1 MKKVRYFF
9 SSFLLLV
16 LCLDIIRLPI
26 TIFSETVSATTPL
39 TIRTK
44 YIEHLKEDGQKLAIK
59 LDTSQKQLDRLDVI
73 VQIEEGVDISKG
85 LSLVVQNELELESQL
100 DEQGVPKEK
109 LPPGFVKDEDYRE
122 EDVPKEF
129 PEQEVAPTVATQ
141 DSLEAS
147 LPVYGLGYYS
157 IKIKPEPERHIEW
170 KVDEEKPERRYEE
183 ILLRLK
189 IKKPL
194 QTGQFMAVLSSD
206 YKTIL
211 TEDWKT
217 FEELVKRN
225 SIEMVTDSV
234 ALDTSQ
240 PVSEKSVAETDQ
252 PISETSEL
260 ISDNTQ
266 SNPVPEGEE
275 VIQEEQALAIQTANL
290 RLVLREHEE
299 GVLQPSKPI
308 AGAEFIITSVENPE
322 ISYNGRTDEQGIL
335 DWKDLPLGEY
345 QISQLSTAQGYEV
358 EKQLSVI
365 QLQEGDEEK
374 VIHVTNVKKNELEGQ
389 VGSMLRSARTRRAV
403 TETTTDRTTTI
414 INNPNGTTTTVTRE
428 EEITKDIFDPIR
440 IEIPGVTRH
449 FRQGGDL
456 RKKEI
461 QVTSTGEKKIIWEYI
476 TTVTGA
482 NDRYIKQIANTFMVP
497 VDSGLGAPK
506 ITSIIHNQGQTI
518 GNPETSRYSDSG
530 RFDSV
535 TNQLPI
541 QDGTYVYTI
550 ETPILLPS
558 ENYTL
563 DYYSDVKVQAPE
575 RSRLTQNGQTIVLTR
590 EEERNIK
597 SAGSL
602 TLPSDQTTS
611 PYDTPKLSDTIRVN
625 GRYRESNNQVIEWY
639 TSRLNTTDSV
649 QTYTFDV
656 AEDRASQSAHSK
668 TVYIYSPADN
678 GNYSLTST
686 RVVDKAQ
693 NQITVDNVPAGG
705 IAVVETITNVTN
717 EKANHTITGAS
728 LEALKGDI
736 TIEKKWAQGTEK
748 TAVTYSITGGSYQN
762 HKVTM
767 QANQSQVVISNV
779 EKFSGTGSTAT
790 KKRVYYEVTEEVPSG
805 YMLST
810 AQMDWEKLHYVFTNK
825 KDNSRPVPP
834 SPSGS
839 CESYGVTSVEPVNIN
854 WLTWQR
860 NGQRWGGFHGSLK
873 FYFKLPAFAR
883 EGDSFTIELPKE
895 LKLDHLA
902 NPSVEW
908 TPVYKSGTNVILA
921 RTYHVEDRKLKFVL
935 TSAAYSVSEYSGW
948 FQIGSDGSQNLVQIN
963 NDTNIR
969 GTYLT
974 GVRPVVPEWYSFD
987 LENPINTQ
995 SNIVNKK
1002 LKYKTSYK
1010 GGNFDCSHTVTGDGT
1025 LNATENG
1032 SHGLQGSLRQ
1042 FSSVHKQAINQT
1054 ADSVT
1059 WELVYNGERND
1070 ITGGVG
1076 YDSRKIWDR
1085 IHENSSLYDGNVHT
1099 SIPRNIEVFVA
1110 DGNPAA
1116 SYTESE
1122 MVRLSLL
1129 TTSRSGDQTTYHYGI
1144 NGANMGLAILLKRES
1159 WYDAQFNYRS
1169 NYTLEFYHEG
1179 AGWGRKTIVARIK
1192 QRKNG
1197 NTTLRNA
1204 VSLNWNSVVLGGG
1217 KSPNNFF
1224 VAGDTVASGGAY
1236 PTDWYGFQLKKVDQQ
1251 KRPLEGAVFTLY
1263 DSQQRPYQTIRSNGQ
1278 GILEFTNILGGEYT
1292 FKEVEAPAGYTLDTT
1307 VHRLIIRNSENITID
1322 GKSYTAQA
1330 PFEIINKKDAKLS
1343 LKLKKKDLANTPLK
1357 GAVFRLRKTD
1367 GGQPYDET
1375 LGDAFESD
1383 EFLFNE
1389 LTVGNYTLE
1398 EVRAPTGY
1406 RGMGQINLTVYEEN
1420 GTLKLRKQADT
1431 ANSQTSTPQLTN
1443 GVVTLDIYNQPL
1455 ELTFT
1460 KQNTQGQPLEN
1471 AIFELRRIHPTGFT
1485 VVRTNLFSKANGQFV
1500 LKGLLPNTTYEL
1512 WETRAPDG
1520 YAKPTQAVVQFTVNE
1535 DGTARFTRGSSTIV
1549 NSPPKFKVKIVKID
1563 AETGQTITEGVNDTA
1578 PRFTVTNATGETLNS
1593 QIANLQNG
1601 MYTFTNGSGTNS
1613 GFEAGTYYL
1622 KEIRAPQG
1630 YTRLTNLI
1638 PFTIHSDGRVTV
1650 SEEFADGIATSATS
1664 PDTVQINVKNDRLKT
1679 LRISKRIK
1687 GLESLAGLI
1696 TGNMTFTL
1704 SKDNDTSF
1712 QPVTV
1717 TQAANTDFVFNNLT
1731 YGSYTLVETAPP
1743 AGYMVEP
1750 IVYKVAVSRA
1760 GVSLYRTSDQVTPSR
1775 VERASLITSPDL
1787 SNIQSGPESNAID
1800 GSDTTSVTYQ
1810 NFNGQGNNIP
1820 VGAYLGVDLQSVKRV
1835 RNVFYLQGNQS
1846 NVTDRMNRYTV
1857 EYSIDGET
1865 YYPIASS
1872 ATAERFEQSTDLL
1885 ARYIRVRNEEQV
1897 VNKWYAVRELR
1908 ITAQEAE
1915 SVSLQG
1921 GQAFPIGNI
1930 QHPFIRMEKRDSET
1944 GAIIQGTATFK
1955 LYKVPED
1962 TTETTL
1968 STAINDN
1975 NLIQTFQLA
1984 NGQTGNETLLIK
1996 ELGKYAL
2003 VETQAP
2009 DGYIGLSQPVL
2020 LEATEA
2026 RQAHSDTK
2034 NKHVTRFAVL
2044 SSRDKVTVDTSSTAN
2059 DNVLK
2064 LQVKNRQK
2072 VYNLKILKRDAQNAQ
2087 QGLTATF
2094 GLFNAD
2100 GTNKIAEG
2108 QTNESDH
2115 SYTFSQLRPGTY
2127 ILKELQTPINYNP
2140 LRDFKIVIANNG
2152 QVSVLDTPTRMVEV
2166 GNTVDT
2172 TISLT
2177 IKNRT
2182 YTPISIQKVD
2192 KRSNETTLTGVRLR
2206 IQAKNGNQMPQFSN
2220 RSWHETNY
2228 QGRVIDTEKALEWN
2242 TSAAG
2247 NAVFQLPQGT
2257 YTISE
2262 LSAPAGYEQLQPFD
2276 ITVAEDGSVQL
2287 AQGTNTEQV
2296 SQGTKDGRINIKL
2309 TNVFKP
2315 KIKITKVD
2323 SREVNR
2329 KLAGARFKL
2338 FGPDENTQIG
2348 QEVTTGTNGE
2358 VTLPGLEPGTYYLQE
2373 SQPPTDYQANSLKYR
2388 IVIAD
2393 NGSAQI
2399 TNADGKIEVGA
2410 SQDQGAD
2417 KIIPI
2422 TVKNERET
2430 YDLKILKRDAQN
2442 AQQGLTA
2449 TFGLFHADGISKI
2462 TEGQTN
2468 ESDHSHTFSQLLP
2481 GTYVLKE
2488 VTPPS
2493 GYIQVDPVRL
2503 EITQAGQLRILSGDT
2518 ELLQVGASSGNTL
2531 QLTVKNDSKKTLRI
2545 SKRIKGL
2552 EDLPNLITGQMTFTL
2567 TKDNDTTAVSVVQT
2581 HAATEDFV
2589 FTNLT
2594 YGSYTLVETAPPAGY
2609 MVEPITYKVS
2619 VSRSG
2624 VSLYKVANAAPIERV
2639 AGATLIKSGDL
2650 SNIQSGQD
2658 GDAID
2663 GSDTTSV
2670 TYKNF
2675 NGQGDNIPAGAYL
2688 GVDLQGVKR
2697 VRHIHYLQG
2706 TQHNP
2711 LDRFNRFTLE
2721 YSIDGRTYFPLSTYT
2736 EHGLVDLNTDI
2747 VARYIRVR
2755 NEDRVEQKWYG
2766 VRELTVSAQEAE
2778 SVSLQGGLAFPI
2790 GNIQH
2795 PEIQIEKQD
2804 MNNRIIQQAVTFKLY
2819 KVPDD
2824 ATSQTV
2830 TSALTNQNL
2839 VQTFTLT
2846 NGQVRQT
2853 LEAKVLGRY
2862 ALVEVAPPTGYRAL
2876 AGPVLLDLQTLQQP
2890 HSGRQMKTVTRFNLV
2905 GTNDKVRI
2913 DTNTAN
2919 VLKFIVKNEP
2929 LTYHLKILKRDVNN
2943 AATGLDARFE
2953 LYNENETRPPLGQ
2966 GNTTQPGDSLTFR
2979 NLRPGT
2985 YVLKEVTAPT
2995 GYNPIQKIKLTIS
3008 LDGQIRIVEGPQDL
3022 LASQAVNANNEIELV
3037 VKNRPFTDFS
3047 IEKVSNLDPTINL
3060 AGVQLQIK
3068 AKNNGP
3074 APLFSND
3081 DWHRQQYRATI
3092 DTANKALKWWTQS
3105 NDVGNAVFKLPQGT
3119 YTISELAAPA
3129 GYELLQ
3135 PFDIIVGED
3144 GQVRLADGA
3153 PTNAEINTKDNR
3165 LNLKLT
3171 NIFKPK
3177 LKIIK
3182 VDSRNETRRLANATF
3197 KLFGGD
3203 GRTQVGSDLVTGATG
3218 EIETPALTPGT
3229 YYLQETQSP
3238 TGYQANARKYQII
3251 IDANGSARI
3260 GNADNKI
3267 EVGTSQDQGADK
3279 IIPITVKN
3287 DRTPFTVKIR
3297 KRDYDETSR
3306 GLDARFQL
3314 YRKDGEQEVLLQGL
3328 VGNTSGANSELL
3340 LPNLLPNTYVLKEI
3354 TAPAGNYEAIRPI
3367 QFTITEEGVLRIDVN
3382 DRGFASVENGGN
3394 SQELVLLIKNIKKF
3408 RLRIKKQDAT
3418 NEQTLLDGANFTLY
3432 RARDHDGG
3440 KLEAIASKVTANGLA
3455 DIDVGPGYFI
3465 LQETQAPTGYV
3476 LNDKEYIFQIN
3487 HDGTVLLRNGDNMT
3501 SLQGADTNRLV
3512 VFTMK
3517 NTRTTSQ
3524 FKLAKRSY
3532 RDSAQRLEATFE
3544 LKESGNAQ
3552 ATAVVKR
3559 TTTTGDEVLFDN
3571 LPVGKSYILKETV
3584 APDGYQKIEKE
3595 IHIDIGADGAITIQD
3610 GGDLVS
3616 LDNTDPHLIIVKNL
3630 RKGEYPKTGGIGII
3644 PYIALGGVMM
3654 LLALAV
3660 ELGKEKRWK
3669 HIRK

>member
-1 MKKVRYFF
+1 MKKVRYFL

-26 TIFSETVSATTPL
+26 TIFSESVSATTPL

-85 LSLVVQNELELESQL
+85 LSLVFQNELELESQL
-100 DEQGVPKEK
+100 DEQGFPKEK

-141 DSLEAS
+141 DPLEAP

-157 IKIKPEPERHIEW
+157 IKIKPGPERHIEW

-234 ALDTSQ
+234 ASDI
-240 PVSEKSVAETDQ
+240 EQ
-252 PISETSEL
+252 PIPETSESTSEST
-260 ISDNTQ
+260 SDNTQ

-308 AGAEFIITSVENPE
+308 AGAEFSISSVENPE

-358 EKQLSVI
+358 EKQLPVI
-365 QLQEGDEEK
+365 QLQESGAEK
-374 VIHVTNVKKNELEGQ
+374 IIHVTNAKKNGLEGRI
-389 VGSMLRSARTRRAV
+389 GSMLRSARTRRAI
-403 TETTTDRTTTI
+403 TETNTDRTTTI

-461 QVTSTGEKKIIWEYI
+461 QVTSTGEKKITWEYI

-563 DYYSDVKVQAPE
+563 DYYSDVKVQAPV
-575 RSRLTQNGQTIVLTR
+575 RSRLTQNGQTIELTR

-625 GRYRESNNQVIEWY
+625 GRYRESNNKVIEWY

-656 AEDRASQSAHSK
+656 AEDKNTQAVHSK
-668 TVYIYSPADN
+668 IVYVYEPTEG
-678 GNYSLTST
+678 GNYRLKST
-686 RVVDKAQ
+686 QTVDKTQ
-693 NQITVDNVPAGG
+693 NQITVNDVPVGG

-736 TIEKKWAQGTEK
+736 TIHKKWATGTEK
-748 TAVTYSITGGSYQN
+748 TAVTFSVNGGSYRD
-762 HKVTM
+762 HKVTL
-767 QANQSQVVISNV
+767 QANQSQVTVPNV

-790 KKRVYYEVTEEVPSG
+790 KTRIYYEVTEDVPDG
-805 YMLST
+805 YALST
-810 AQMDWEKLHYVFTNK
+810 AQMDWKNLQYVFTNK
-825 KDNSRPVPP
+825 KDTSQPITPKPP
-834 SPSGS
+834 GS
-839 CESYGVTSVEPVNIN
+839 CESYGVTHVEPVNIN
-854 WLTWQR
+854 WLIWER
-860 NGQRWGGFHGSLK
+860 NGNKWGGFHGSLK
-873 FYFKLPAFAR
+873 FYFKLPAFAK
-883 EGDSFTIELPKE
+883 EGDSFTIELPRE
-895 LKLDHLA
+895 LKLEHLA

-908 TPVYKSGTNVILA
+908 TPVYKSGTNEILA

-935 TSAAYSVSEYSGW
+935 TSAAYSVTEYSGW
-948 FQIGSDGSQNLVQIN
+948 FEIGSDQSSGLVQIN
-963 NDTNIR
+963 NDRNVAGR
-969 GTYLT
+969 KYLT
-974 GVRPVVPEWYSFD
+974 GVRPEVPVWYSFD

-1010 GGNFDCSHTVTGDGT
+1010 GGNFDCSYTVIGDGT

-1032 SHGLQGSLRQ
+1032 SGGLQGSLRQ

-1076 YDSRKIWDR
+1076 HDSRKIWDR
-1085 IHENSSLYDGNVHT
+1085 IHENSSLYDGDVHT
-1099 SIPRNIEVFVA
+1099 SIPRNIKVFVA

-1122 MVRLSLL
+1122 MVRLSLVA
-1129 TTSRSGDQTTYHYGI
+1129 TSRSGEQTTYHYGI
-1144 NGANMGLAILLKRES
+1144 NGVTNMGLAILLKRES

-1204 VSLNWNSVVLGGG
+1204 VSLNWNSVVLGGD

-1236 PTDWYGFQLKKVDQQ
+1236 PTGWYGFQLKKVDQQ

-1263 DSQQRPYQTIRSNGQ
+1263 DSQQRPYQTIRSNEQ

-1307 VHRLIIRNSENITID
+1307 VHRLNIRNSENITIN
-1322 GKSYTAQA
+1322 GKLYTAQA

-1375 LGDAFESD
+1375 LGDTFESD

-1389 LTVGNYTLE
+1389 LTAGNYTLE

-1420 GTLKLRKQADT
+1420 GTLKLRKQADA
-1431 ANSQTSTPQLTN
+1431 ANSQTSTPQLNN

-1471 AIFELRRIHPTGFT
+1471 AIFELRQIHSTGFT

-1535 DGTARFTRGSSTIV
+1535 DGAAHFTRGSSTIV

-1563 AETGQTITEGVNDTA
+1563 AETGQPITEGVNDTA
-1578 PRFTVTNATGETLNS
+1578 PRFTVTNATGDTLNG

-1601 MYTFTNGSGTNS
+1601 MYTFTNGSGANS

-1650 SEEFADGIATSATS
+1650 SEEFADGVATSATS
-1664 PDTVQINVKNDRLKT
+1664 PDTVQIKVKNDRLKT

-1687 GLESLAGLI
+1687 GLEDLPSLI
-1696 TGNMTFTL
+1696 TGQMTFTL
-1704 SKDNDTSF
+1704 SKDNDVSF

-1775 VERASLITSPDL
+1775 VEGVSLITSPDL

-1800 GSDTTSVTYQ
+1800 GSETTSVTYH
-1810 NFNGQGNNIP
+1810 NFNGQGNTIP

-1835 RNVFYLQGNQS
+1835 RNIFYLQGNQN

-1872 ATAERFEQSTDLL
+1872 ATTERFEQSTDLL

-1908 ITAQEAE
+1908 ISAQEAE

-2044 SSRDKVTVDTSSTAN
+2044 SSSDKVTVDTSSTAN

-2108 QTNESDH
+2108 QTNENDH

-2127 ILKELQTPINYNP
+2127 TLKELQTPINYNP

-2192 KRSNETTLTGVRLR
+2192 KRSNETTLIGVRLR

-2228 QGRVIDTEKALEWN
+2228 QGRVIDTEKALEWMSS
-2242 TSAAG
+2242 TAG

-2287 AQGTNTEQV
+2287 AQGTNPEQV

-2315 KIKITKVD
+2315 KIKIIKVD
-2323 SREVNR
+2323 SRDANR

-2348 QEVTTGTNGE
+2348 QEVTTSSNGE
-2358 VTLPGLEPGTYYLQE
+2358 ITLPGLEPGTYYLQE
-2373 SQPPTDYQANSLKYR
+2373 SQPPTDYQANARKYQ
-2388 IVIAD
+2388 IIIDA

-2399 TNADGKIEVGA
+2399 TNADAKIENGA

-2430 YDLKILKRDAQN
+2430 YNLKILQRDAQN
-2442 AQQGLTA
+2442 AQQGLIA
-2449 TFGLFHADGISKI
+2449 TFGLYNADGISKI

-2468 ESDHSHTFSQLLP
+2468 PSDHSYTFSQLLP

-2488 VTPPS
+2488 ERPPS

-2503 EITQAGQLRILSGDT
+2503 EITQAGQLRILSGDSS
-2518 ELLQVGASSGNTL
+2518 LLEIGASSGNTL

-2552 EDLPNLITGQMTFTL
+2552 EDLPSLITGQMTFTL
-2567 TKDNDTTAVSVVQT
+2567 TKDNDATAVSAVQT

-2624 VSLYKVANAAPIERV
+2624 VSLYKVANAAPSERV
-2639 AGATLIKSGDL
+2639 AGATLIKSLDL

-2670 TYKNF
+2670 TYQNF

-2736 EHGLVDLNTDI
+2736 TYGLVDLNTDI

-2766 VRELTVSAQEAE
+2766 VRELTVSAQATETVNAL
-2778 SVSLQGGLAFPI
+2778 SAGQYPI

-2804 MNNRIIQQAVTFKLY
+2804 MNNRTIQQAVTFKLY

-2830 TSALTNQNL
+2830 TGALTDQNL

-2846 NGQVRQT
+2846 NGQASQA
-2853 LEAKVLGRY
+2853 LQAKVLGRY

-2876 AGPVLLDLQTLQQP
+2876 AGPVLLDLQTLQRP
-2890 HSGRQMKTVTRFNLV
+2890 HSGSQMKTVSRFTLV

-2913 DTNTAN
+2913 DTTTEN
-2919 VLKFIVKNEP
+2919 VLKIFVKNEL
-2929 LTYHLKILKRDVNN
+2929 LTYNLLIKKRDLANPN
-2943 AATGLDARFE
+2943 TGLDARFE

-2966 GNTTQPGDSLTFR
+2966 GHTTETGNSLTFR
-2979 NLRPGT
+2979 NLQLGT

-3022 LASQAVNANNEIELV
+3022 LESQAVNANNEIELV

-3047 IEKVSNLDPTINL
+3047 IEKVSNLTPTINL

-3074 APLFSND
+3074 APLFSDD
-3081 DWHRQQYRATI
+3081 DWHRQRYQATI
-3092 DTANKALKWWTQS
+3092 DTADKSLTWWTQS

-3119 YTISELAAPA
+3119 YTISELVAPA
-3129 GYELLQ
+3129 GYERLQ
-3135 PFDIIVGED
+3135 AFDITVAED
-3144 GQVRLADGA
+3144 GSIQFGQGTNTEQVSQGQKDGR
-3153 PTNAEINTKDNR
+3153 INI
-3165 LNLKLT
+3165 KLT
-3171 NIFKPK
+3171 NVFKPK
-3177 LKIIK
+3177 IKITK
-3182 VDSRNETRRLANATF
+3182 VDSRDVNRKLAGARF
-3197 KLFGGD
+3197 KLFGPNEN
-3203 GRTQVGSDLVTGATG
+3203 TQIGQEVTTDSNG
-3218 EIETPALTPGT
+3218 EITLPGLEPGT
-3229 YYLQETQSP
+3229 YYLQESQPP

-3251 IDANGSARI
+3251 IDANGLARI

-3367 QFTITEEGVLRIDVN
+3367 QFTITEEGALRIDVN
-3382 DRGFASVENGGN
+3382 DRGFASVETSGN
-3394 SQELVLLIKNIKKF
+3394 TQELILLIKNIKKF

-3432 RARDHDGG
+3432 RARDHNGG

-3476 LNDKEYIFQIN
+3476 LNGKEYIFQIN
-3487 HDGTVLLRNGDNMT
+3487 HDGTVLLRNGDDMT
-3501 SLQGADTNRLV
+3501 SLQRADNDRVV

-3517 NTRTTSQ
+3517 NRRKTGQ
-3524 FKLAKRSY
+3524 FKLAKRAYS
-3532 RDSAQRLEATFE
+3532 DSDSRLAAVFE
-3544 LKESGNAQ
+3544 LKEENG
-3552 ATAVVKR
+3552 ATPVATK
-3559 TTTTGDEVLFDN
+3559 TTATDGGEVLFDN

-3616 LDNTDPHLIIVKNL
+3616 LDNTDSHLIIVKNL

>member
-1 MKKVRYFF
+1 MKKVRYFL

-26 TIFSETVSATTPL
+26 TIFSESVSATTPL

-44 YIEHLKEDGQKLAIK
+44 YLEHLKEDGQKLAIK
-59 LDTSQKQLDRLDVI
+59 LDTRQKQLDRLDVI

-225 SIEMVTDSV
+225 SIEMVTDS
-234 ALDTSQ
+234 AAFDTSQ
-240 PVSEKSVAETDQ
+240 PVSEKSVSDTEQPVSEKSVSDTEQ
-252 PISETSEL
+252 PIPETSEA

-275 VIQEEQALAIQTANL
+275 VLQEEQALAIQTANL

-358 EKQLSVI
+358 EKQLTVI
-365 QLQEGDEEK
+365 QLQESGAEK
-374 VIHVTNVKKNELEGQ
+374 IIHVTNAKKNGLEGRI
-389 VGSMLRSARTRRAV
+389 GSMLRSARTRRAV
-403 TETTTDRTTTI
+403 TETNTDRTTTI

-428 EEITKDIFDPIR
+428 EEITKYIFDTIR

-482 NDRYIKQIANTFMVP
+482 SDRYIKQIANTFMVP

-506 ITSIIHNQGQTI
+506 ITSIIDNQGQTI
-518 GNPETSRYSDSG
+518 ENPETSQYSDSG
-530 RFDSV
+530 RFNSV

-563 DYYSDVKVQAPE
+563 DYYSDVKVQAPI

-590 EEERNIK
+590 EEVRNIK

-625 GRYRESNNQVIEWY
+625 GRYRESDNKVIEWY

-656 AEDRASQSAHSK
+656 AEDKNTQAVHSK
-668 TVYIYSPADN
+668 IVYVYEPTEG
-678 GNYSLTST
+678 GNYRLKS
-686 RVVDKAQ
+686 REQVDKAQ
-693 NQITVDNVPAGG
+693 SQITVSDVPVGG
-705 IAVVETITNVTN
+705 IAIVETITNVTN

-736 TIEKKWAQGTEK
+736 TIQKKWASGTEK
-748 TAVTYSITGGSYQN
+748 TAVTYTINGGSYNN
-762 HKVTM
+762 HKVTL
-767 QANQSQVVISNV
+767 QADQSQVTVQNV

-790 KKRVYYEVTEEVPSG
+790 KTRIYYEVTEDVPVG
-805 YMLST
+805 YALST

-860 NGQRWGGFHGSLK
+860 NRQRWGGFHGSLK

-987 LENPINTQ
+987 SENPINTQ

-1042 FSSVHKQAINQT
+1042 FSTVHKEVFHQT

-1059 WELVYNGERND
+1059 WELVYNGGRKD
-1070 ITGGVG
+1070 ITGGSG
-1076 YDSRKIWDR
+1076 PNARKIWDR
-1085 IHENSSLYDGNVHT
+1085 LHVDSPLYDGNTHT
-1099 SIPRNIEVFVA
+1099 SIPKNIEIFVA

-1116 SYTESE
+1116 SYTRSE
-1122 MVRLSLL
+1122 MVPL
-1129 TTSRSGDQTTYHYGI
+1129 TFKGTSRSGEETTYHYEVKGTD
-1144 NGANMGLAILLKRES
+1144 MGVAVLLKRET
-1159 WYDAQFNYRS
+1159 WNNNEFNYQS
-1169 NYTLEFYHEG
+1169 NYTLEIYHEG
-1179 AGWGRKTIVARIK
+1179 SGFRNKTIVVRLK
-1192 QRKNG
+1192 QRKSSG
-1197 NTTLRNA
+1197 KTSFRNA
-1204 VSLNWNSVVLGGG
+1204 TSVNWNSVVLGGG
-1217 KSPNNFF
+1217 LKPDNFF
-1224 VAGDTVASGGAY
+1224 VGGDTIANGGAY
-1236 PTDWYGFQLKKVDQQ
+1236 PTDWYAFQVKKVDQQ
-1251 KRPLEGAVFTLY
+1251 NRPLEGAVFTLY
-1263 DSQQRPYQTIRSNGQ
+1263 DSQSRPHQTARSNQQ
-1278 GILEFTNILGGEYT
+1278 GIIEFTNILGGEYT
-1292 FKEVEAPAGYTLDTT
+1292 FKEVEAPVGYTLDST
-1307 VHRLIIRNSENITID
+1307 VHRVTIRNSENITID
-1322 GKSYTAQA
+1322 GQTYTPQA
-1330 PFEIINKKDAKLS
+1330 PLEIVNKKDAKLS
-1343 LKLKKKDLANTPLK
+1343 LKIKKKDAANNPLK
-1357 GAVFRLRKTD
+1357 GAVFRLRKTSD
-1367 GGQPYDET
+1367 GQSYDET
-1375 LGDAFESD
+1375 LGNTFESD

-1460 KQNTQGQPLEN
+1460 KQNAQGQPLEN
-1471 AIFELRRIHPTGFT
+1471 AIFELRQIHSAGFT

-1535 DGTARFTRGSSTIV
+1535 DGTARFTRGNSTIV
-1549 NSPPKFKVKIVKID
+1549 NSPPKFKLKIVKID

-1578 PRFTVTNATGETLNS
+1578 PRFTVTNATGETLNG

-1601 MYTFTNGSGTNS
+1601 MFTFTNGSGANS

-1664 PDTVQINVKNDRLKT
+1664 PDTVQIKVKNDRLKT

-1687 GLESLAGLI
+1687 GLEDLPSLI
-1696 TGNMTFTL
+1696 TGQMTFTL
-1704 SKDNDTSF
+1704 TKDNDATAASAV
-1712 QPVTV
+1712 QTH
-1717 TQAANTDFVFNNLT
+1717 AANTDFVFTNLT

-1750 IVYKVAVSRA
+1750 IIYKVAVSRA

-1775 VERASLITSPDL
+1775 VEGTSLITSPDL

-1800 GSDTTSVTYQ
+1800 GNDTTFVTYH
-1810 NFNGQGNNIP
+1810 NFNGQGDNIP
-1820 VGAYLGVDLQSVKRV
+1820 AGAYLGVDLQGVKRV
-1835 RNVFYLQGNQS
+1835 RNIFYLQGNQ
-1846 NVTDRMNRYTV
+1846 NNITDRMNRYTV

-1897 VNKWYAVRELR
+1897 VKKWYAVRELR
-1908 ITAQEAE
+1908 I
-1915 SVSLQG
+1915 
-1921 GQAFPIGNI
+1921 
-1930 QHPFIRMEKRDSET
+1930 
-1944 GAIIQGTATFK
+1944 
-1955 LYKVPED
+1955 
-1962 TTETTL
+1962 
-1968 STAINDN
+1968 
-1975 NLIQTFQLA
+1975 
-1984 NGQTGNETLLIK
+1984 
-1996 ELGKYAL
+1996 
-2003 VETQAP
+2003 
-2009 DGYIGLSQPVL
+2009 
-2020 LEATEA
+2020 
-2026 RQAHSDTK
+2026 
-2034 NKHVTRFAVL
+2034 
-2044 SSRDKVTVDTSSTAN
+2044 
-2059 DNVLK
+2059 
-2064 LQVKNRQK
+2064 
-2072 VYNLKILKRDAQNAQ
+2072 
-2087 QGLTATF
+2087 
-2094 GLFNAD
+2094 
-2100 GTNKIAEG
+2100 
-2108 QTNESDH
+2108 
-2115 SYTFSQLRPGTY
+2115 
-2127 ILKELQTPINYNP
+2127 
-2140 LRDFKIVIANNG
+2140 
-2152 QVSVLDTPTRMVEV
+2152 
-2166 GNTVDT
+2166 
-2172 TISLT
+2172 
-2177 IKNRT
+2177 
-2182 YTPISIQKVD
+2182 
-2192 KRSNETTLTGVRLR
+2192 
-2206 IQAKNGNQMPQFSN
+2206 
-2220 RSWHETNY
+2220 
-2228 QGRVIDTEKALEWN
+2228 
-2242 TSAAG
+2242 
-2247 NAVFQLPQGT
+2247 
-2257 YTISE
+2257 
-2262 LSAPAGYEQLQPFD
+2262 
-2276 ITVAEDGSVQL
+2276 
-2287 AQGTNTEQV
+2287 
-2296 SQGTKDGRINIKL
+2296 
-2309 TNVFKP
+2309 
-2315 KIKITKVD
+2315 
-2323 SREVNR
+2323 
-2329 KLAGARFKL
+2329 
-2338 FGPDENTQIG
+2338 
-2348 QEVTTGTNGE
+2348 
-2358 VTLPGLEPGTYYLQE
+2358 
-2373 SQPPTDYQANSLKYR
+2373 
-2388 IVIAD
+2388 
-2393 NGSAQI
+2393 
-2399 TNADGKIEVGA
+2399 
-2410 SQDQGAD
+2410 
-2417 KIIPI
+2417 
-2422 TVKNERET
+2422 
-2430 YDLKILKRDAQN
+2430 
-2442 AQQGLTA
+2442 
-2449 TFGLFHADGISKI
+2449 
-2462 TEGQTN
+2462 
-2468 ESDHSHTFSQLLP
+2468 
-2481 GTYVLKE
+2481 
-2488 VTPPS
+2488 
-2493 GYIQVDPVRL
+2493 
-2503 EITQAGQLRILSGDT
+2503 
-2518 ELLQVGASSGNTL
+2518 
-2531 QLTVKNDSKKTLRI
+2531 
-2545 SKRIKGL
+2545 
-2552 EDLPNLITGQMTFTL
+2552 
-2567 TKDNDTTAVSVVQT
+2567 
-2581 HAATEDFV
+2581 
-2589 FTNLT
+2589 
-2594 YGSYTLVETAPPAGY
+2594 
-2609 MVEPITYKVS
+2609 
-2619 VSRSG
+2619 
-2624 VSLYKVANAAPIERV
+2624 
-2639 AGATLIKSGDL
+2639 
-2650 SNIQSGQD
+2650 
-2658 GDAID
+2658 
-2663 GSDTTSV
+2663 
-2670 TYKNF
+2670 
-2675 NGQGDNIPAGAYL
+2675 
-2688 GVDLQGVKR
+2688 
-2697 VRHIHYLQG
+2697 
-2706 TQHNP
+2706 
-2711 LDRFNRFTLE
+2711 
-2721 YSIDGRTYFPLSTYT
+2721 
-2736 EHGLVDLNTDI
+2736 
-2747 VARYIRVR
+2747 
-2755 NEDRVEQKWYG
+2755 
-2766 VRELTVSAQEAE
+2766 SAQEAE
-2778 SVSLQGGLAFPI
+2778 SISLQGGQAFPI

-2830 TSALTNQNL
+2830 TGALTDQNL

-2853 LEAKVLGRY
+2853 LEAKVIGRY
-2862 ALVEVAPPTGYRAL
+2862 ALVEGAPPTGYRGL
-2876 AGPVLLDLQTLQQP
+2876 ASPVLLDLQTLQQS
-2890 HSGRQMKTVTRFNLV
+2890 HSGSQMKTVTRFNLV

-2929 LTYHLKILKRDVNN
+2929 LTYRLKILKRDVNN

-2953 LYNENETRPPLGQ
+2953 LYDATGTTVIER
-2966 GNTTQPGDSLTFR
+2966 GNTSQDGFSLTFP
-2979 NLRPGT
+2979 NLSPNS
-2985 YVLKEVTAPT
+2985 YVLKETVAPAN
-2995 GYNPIQKIKLTIS
+2995 YNPIAPIHLTIDQTGQLTIQS
-3008 LDGQIRIVEGPQDL
+3008 GPSDLIAIQSADDGHLIQLTI
-3022 LASQAVNANNEIELV
+3022 
-3037 VKNRPFTDFS
+3037 KNRPFTPIS
-3047 IEKVSNLDPTINL
+3047 IQKVDKRSNETTLT
-3060 AGVQLQIK
+3060 GVRLRIQ
-3068 AKNNGP
+3068 AKNGNQMP
-3074 APLFSND
+3074 QFSDRN
-3081 DWHRQQYRATI
+3081 WHVTNYQGRVI
-3092 DTANKALKWWTQS
+3092 DTEKALEWTS
-3105 NDVGNAVFKLPQGT
+3105 STAGNAVFQLPQGT
-3119 YTISELAAPA
+3119 YTISELSAPA
-3129 GYELLQ
+3129 GYEQLQ
-3135 PFDIIVGED
+3135 PFDIIVAED
-3144 GQVRLADGA
+3144 GSVQLGQGTNTEQVSQGQKDGR
-3153 PTNAEINTKDNR
+3153 INI
-3165 LNLKLT
+3165 KLT
-3171 NIFKPK
+3171 NVFKPK
-3177 LKIIK
+3177 IKITK
-3182 VDSRNETRRLANATF
+3182 VDSRDANRKLAGARF
-3197 KLFGGD
+3197 KLFGPNEN
-3203 GRTQVGSDLVTGATG
+3203 TQIGQEVTTDSNG
-3218 EIETPALTPGT
+3218 EITLPGLEPGT
-3229 YYLQETQSP
+3229 YYLQESQPP
-3238 TGYQANARKYQII
+3238 TGYQANSLKYRIVI
-3251 IDANGSARI
+3251 ADNGSAQI
-3260 GNADNKI
+3260 TNADNKI

-3297 KRDYDETSR
+3297 KRDYNDVNR
-3306 GLDARFQL
+3306 GLNARFQL
-3314 YRKDGEQEVLLQGL
+3314 YRKNGNQEELLSGL
-3328 VGNTSGANSELL
+3328 VGDTIVNNHELV
-3340 LPNLLPNTYVLKEI
+3340 LPNLLPNTYILKE
-3354 TAPAGNYEAIRPI
+3354 TRVPAGNYEAIQPI
-3367 QFTITEEGVLRIDVN
+3367 QFTITEEGRLQIDVN
-3382 DRGFASVENGGN
+3382 DRDFASVENGGN

-3408 RLRIKKQDAT
+3408 HLRIKKQDAT
-3418 NEQTLLDGANFTLY
+3418 NDQTLLDGANFTLY
-3432 RARDHDGG
+3432 RARDHNGG

-3501 SLQGADTNRLV
+3501 SLQGADSDRVV

-3517 NTRTTSQ
+3517 NRRKTGQ
-3524 FKLAKRSY
+3524 FKLAKRAYS
-3532 RDSAQRLEATFE
+3532 DSDRRLAAVFE
-3544 LKESGNAQ
+3544 LKEENG
-3552 ATAVVKR
+3552 ATPVATK
-3559 TTTTGDEVLFDN
+3559 TTATDGEEIVFEN
-3571 LPVGKSYILKETV
+3571 LRIGQIYQLKETQ
-3584 APDGYQKIEKE
+3584 APEGYQLNTKVYRLRLTDSGQVELL
-3595 IHIDIGADGAITIQD
+3595 DGD
-3610 GGDLVS
+3610 DLLS
-3616 LDNTDPHLIIVKNL
+3616 LDDSNRQLLTAKNL
-3630 RKGEYPKTGGIGII
+3630 KKGEYPKTGGFGVL
-3644 PYIALGGVMM
+3644 PYITLGGGMM

>member
-26 TIFSETVSATTPL
+26 TIFSESVSATTPL

-44 YIEHLKEDGQKLAIK
+44 YLEHLKEDGQKLAIK

-141 DSLEAS
+141 DSLESS

-183 ILLRLK
+183 ILLRFK

-234 ALDTSQ
+234 ASDT
-240 PVSEKSVAETDQ
+240 EQ
-252 PISETSEL
+252 PIPETSES

-275 VIQEEQALAIQTANL
+275 VLQEEQALAIQTANL

-308 AGAEFIITSVENPE
+308 AGAEFIITLVENPE

-358 EKQLSVI
+358 EKQLTVI
-365 QLQEGDEEK
+365 QLQESGAEK
-374 VIHVTNVKKNELEGQ
+374 IIHVTNAKKNGLEGRI
-389 VGSMLRSARTRRAV
+389 GSMLRSARTRRAV

-414 INNPNGTTTTVTRE
+414 INNPNGTTTTVTKE

-497 VDSGLGAPK
+497 VDSGLGIPK
-506 ITSIIHNQGQTI
+506 IVSIVHHDGQSI
-518 GNPETSRYSDSG
+518 ANPETAQFRHDG
-530 RFDSV
+530 KLNSV
-535 TNQLPI
+535 TNHLPI
-541 QDGTYVYTI
+541 RDGTYVYTI

-625 GRYRESNNQVIEWY
+625 GRYRESNDKVIEWY

-656 AEDRASQSAHSK
+656 AEDKNTQTVHSK
-668 TVYIYSPADN
+668 IVYVYEPTEG
-678 GNYSLTST
+678 GNYRRKST
-686 RVVDKAQ
+686 QTVDKTQ
-693 NQITVDNVPAGG
+693 SQITVNDVPAGG

-736 TIEKKWAQGTEK
+736 TIQKKWATGTEK
-748 TAVTYSITGGSYQN
+748 TAVTYTINGGSYNN
-762 HKVTM
+762 HKVTLPE
-767 QANQSQVVISNV
+767 NQSQVTVPNV

-790 KKRVYYEVTEEVPSG
+790 KTRIYYEVTEDVPVG
-805 YMLST
+805 YALST
-810 AQMDWEKLHYVFTNK
+810 AQMDWKNLQYVFTNK
-825 KDNSRPVPP
+825 KDTSQPITPTPP
-834 SPSGS
+834 GS

-860 NGQRWGGFHGSLK
+860 GSNRWGGFHGSLK
-873 FYFKLPAFAR
+873 FYFKLPAFAK
-883 EGDSFTIELPKE
+883 EGDSFTIELPRE
-895 LKLDHLA
+895 LKLEHLA

-935 TSAAYSVSEYSGW
+935 TSAAYSVTEYSGW
-948 FQIGSDGSQNLVQIN
+948 FEIGSDQSENLVQIN
-963 NDTNIR
+963 NDTNVA
-969 GTYLT
+969 GKKYLT
-974 GVRPVVPEWYSFD
+974 GVRPEVPVWYSFD
-987 LENPINTQ
+987 PENPINTQ

-1002 LKYKTSYK
+1002 LKYMTSYK
-1010 GGNFDCSHTVTGDGT
+1010 GGNFDCSHTVTGNGT

-1032 SHGLQGSLRQ
+1032 SGGLQGSLHQ
-1042 FSSVHKQAINQT
+1042 FSSVHKQVINQT

-1059 WELVYNGERND
+1059 WELVYNGGRND
-1070 ITGGVG
+1070 ISG
-1076 YDSRKIWDR
+1076 SILANRRKFWDR
-1085 IHENSSLYDGNVHT
+1085 LHVDTPLYDGNTHT
-1099 SIPRNIEVFVA
+1099 SILKDLEIFVSDGTPA
-1110 DGNPAA
+1110 D
-1116 SYTESE
+1116 SYDESA
-1122 MVRLSLL
+1122 MVPLKYK
-1129 TTSRSGDQTTYHYGI
+1129 TTSNSGANTTYHYGI
-1144 NGANMGLAILLKRES
+1144 DGTNMGLAVLLKRED
-1159 WYDAQFNYRS
+1159 WGDANFGFQS
-1169 NYTLEFYHEG
+1169 NYALEFYYEG
-1179 AGWGRKTIVARIK
+1179 SDWGRKAIIVRIK

-1197 NTTLRNA
+1197 NGILRNA
-1204 VSLNWNSVVLGGG
+1204 VNVMWNSLVISG
-1217 KSPNNFF
+1217 KMGTNNYF
-1224 VAGDTVASGGAY
+1224 VAGDTVANGGAY
-1236 PTDWYGFQLKKVDQQ
+1236 PTDWYAFRLKKVDQQ
-1251 KRPLEGAVFTLY
+1251 NRPLEGAVFTLY
-1263 DSQQRPYQTIRSNGQ
+1263 DSKQRPYQTIRSNEQ

-1307 VHRLIIRNSENITID
+1307 VHSLIIRNSDNITID
-1322 GKSYTAQA
+1322 GQSYTAQA

-1343 LKLKKKDLANTPLK
+1343 LKLKKKDQANTPLK

-1375 LGDAFESD
+1375 LGNTFESD

-1460 KQNTQGQPLEN
+1460 KQNTQGEPLEN
-1471 AIFELRRIHPTGFT
+1471 AIFELRQIHSTGFT

-1563 AETGQTITEGVNDTA
+1563 AETGRTITEGVNDTA
-1578 PRFTVTNATGETLNS
+1578 PRFTVTNATGETLNG

-1622 KEIRAPQG
+1622 KEIRAPRG
-1630 YTRLTNLI
+1630 YTQLTNLI

-1664 PDTVQINVKNDRLKT
+1664 PDTVQIKVKNDRLKT

-1687 GLESLAGLI
+1687 GLEDLPSLI
-1696 TGNMTFTL
+1696 TGQMTFTL
-1704 SKDNDTSF
+1704 IKDDDATAASAV
-1712 QPVTV
+1712 QTH
-1717 TQAANTDFVFNNLT
+1717 AANTDFVFNNLT

-1775 VERASLITSPDL
+1775 VEGASLITSPDL

-1800 GSDTTSVTYQ
+1800 GNDTTFVTYH
-1810 NFNGQGNNIP
+1810 NFNGQGDNIP
-1820 VGAYLGVDLQSVKRV
+1820 AGAYLGVDLKGVKRV
-1835 RNVFYLQGNQS
+1835 RNIFYLQGNQ
-1846 NVTDRMNRYTV
+1846 NNITDRMNRYTV

-1897 VNKWYAVRELR
+1897 VKKWYAVRELR
-1908 ITAQEAE
+1908 ISAQEAE

-1921 GQAFPIGNI
+1921 GQ
-1930 QHPFIRMEKRDSET
+1930 
-1944 GAIIQGTATFK
+1944 
-1955 LYKVPED
+1955 
-1962 TTETTL
+1962 
-1968 STAINDN
+1968 
-1975 NLIQTFQLA
+1975 
-1984 NGQTGNETLLIK
+1984 
-1996 ELGKYAL
+1996 
-2003 VETQAP
+2003 
-2009 DGYIGLSQPVL
+2009 
-2020 LEATEA
+2020 
-2026 RQAHSDTK
+2026 
-2034 NKHVTRFAVL
+2034 
-2044 SSRDKVTVDTSSTAN
+2044 
-2059 DNVLK
+2059 
-2064 LQVKNRQK
+2064 
-2072 VYNLKILKRDAQNAQ
+2072 
-2087 QGLTATF
+2087 
-2094 GLFNAD
+2094 
-2100 GTNKIAEG
+2100 
-2108 QTNESDH
+2108 
-2115 SYTFSQLRPGTY
+2115 
-2127 ILKELQTPINYNP
+2127 
-2140 LRDFKIVIANNG
+2140 
-2152 QVSVLDTPTRMVEV
+2152 
-2166 GNTVDT
+2166 
-2172 TISLT
+2172 
-2177 IKNRT
+2177 
-2182 YTPISIQKVD
+2182 
-2192 KRSNETTLTGVRLR
+2192 
-2206 IQAKNGNQMPQFSN
+2206 
-2220 RSWHETNY
+2220 
-2228 QGRVIDTEKALEWN
+2228 
-2242 TSAAG
+2242 
-2247 NAVFQLPQGT
+2247 
-2257 YTISE
+2257 
-2262 LSAPAGYEQLQPFD
+2262 
-2276 ITVAEDGSVQL
+2276 
-2287 AQGTNTEQV
+2287 
-2296 SQGTKDGRINIKL
+2296 
-2309 TNVFKP
+2309 
-2315 KIKITKVD
+2315 
-2323 SREVNR
+2323 
-2329 KLAGARFKL
+2329 
-2338 FGPDENTQIG
+2338 
-2348 QEVTTGTNGE
+2348 
-2358 VTLPGLEPGTYYLQE
+2358 
-2373 SQPPTDYQANSLKYR
+2373 
-2388 IVIAD
+2388 
-2393 NGSAQI
+2393 
-2399 TNADGKIEVGA
+2399 
-2410 SQDQGAD
+2410 
-2417 KIIPI
+2417 
-2422 TVKNERET
+2422 
-2430 YDLKILKRDAQN
+2430 
-2442 AQQGLTA
+2442 
-2449 TFGLFHADGISKI
+2449 
-2462 TEGQTN
+2462 
-2468 ESDHSHTFSQLLP
+2468 
-2481 GTYVLKE
+2481 
-2488 VTPPS
+2488 
-2493 GYIQVDPVRL
+2493 
-2503 EITQAGQLRILSGDT
+2503 
-2518 ELLQVGASSGNTL
+2518 
-2531 QLTVKNDSKKTLRI
+2531 
-2545 SKRIKGL
+2545 
-2552 EDLPNLITGQMTFTL
+2552 
-2567 TKDNDTTAVSVVQT
+2567 
-2581 HAATEDFV
+2581 
-2589 FTNLT
+2589 
-2594 YGSYTLVETAPPAGY
+2594 
-2609 MVEPITYKVS
+2609 
-2619 VSRSG
+2619 
-2624 VSLYKVANAAPIERV
+2624 
-2639 AGATLIKSGDL
+2639 
-2650 SNIQSGQD
+2650 
-2658 GDAID
+2658 
-2663 GSDTTSV
+2663 
-2670 TYKNF
+2670 
-2675 NGQGDNIPAGAYL
+2675 
-2688 GVDLQGVKR
+2688 
-2697 VRHIHYLQG
+2697 
-2706 TQHNP
+2706 
-2711 LDRFNRFTLE
+2711 
-2721 YSIDGRTYFPLSTYT
+2721 
-2736 EHGLVDLNTDI
+2736 
-2747 VARYIRVR
+2747 
-2755 NEDRVEQKWYG
+2755 
-2766 VRELTVSAQEAE
+2766 
-2778 SVSLQGGLAFPI
+2778 AFPI

-2819 KVPDD
+2819 KVPDN

-2830 TSALTNQNL
+2830 TGALTDQNL

-2853 LEAKVLGRY
+2853 LEAKVHGRY
-2862 ALVEVAPPTGYRAL
+2862 ALVEGTPPTGYRGL
-2876 AGPVLLDLQTLQQP
+2876 ASPILLDLQTLQQP
-2890 HSGRQMKTVTRFNLV
+2890 HSGNQMKTMTRFNLV

-2953 LYNENETRPPLGQ
+2953 LYDAMGTTVIER
-2966 GNTTQPGDSLTFR
+2966 GNTSQDGFSLTFP
-2979 NLRPGT
+2979 NLSPNS
-2985 YVLKEVTAPT
+2985 YVLKEAVAPAN
-2995 GYNPIQKIKLTIS
+2995 YNPIAPIHLTI
-3008 LDGQIRIVEGPQDL
+3008 DQTGQLTIQSGPSDL
-3022 LASQAVNANNEIELV
+3022 IAIQSADDSHLIQLTI
-3037 VKNRPFTDFS
+3037 KNRPFTPIS
-3047 IEKVSNLDPTINL
+3047 IQKVDKRSNETTLT
-3060 AGVQLQIK
+3060 GVRLRIQ
-3068 AKNNGP
+3068 AKNGAQMPQFGDRN
-3074 APLFSND
+3074 
-3081 DWHRQQYRATI
+3081 WHETHYQGRVI
-3092 DTANKALKWWTQS
+3092 DTEKALEWTS
-3105 NDVGNAVFKLPQGT
+3105 STAGNAVFQLPQGT
-3119 YTISELAAPA
+3119 YTISELSAPA
-3129 GYELLQ
+3129 GYEQLQ
-3135 PFDIIVGED
+3135 PFDITVAED
-3144 GQVRLADGA
+3144 GSVQLAQGTNPEQVSQGQKDGR
-3153 PTNAEINTKDNR
+3153 INI
-3165 LNLKLT
+3165 KLT
-3171 NIFKPK
+3171 NVFKPK
-3177 LKIIK
+3177 IKITK
-3182 VDSRNETRRLANATF
+3182 VDSRDVNRKLVGARF
-3197 KLFGGD
+3197 KLFGPD
-3203 GRTQVGSDLVTGATG
+3203 ENTQIGQEVTTGSNG
-3218 EIETPALTPGT
+3218 EITLPGLEPGT
-3229 YYLQETQSP
+3229 YYLQESQPP
-3238 TGYQANARKYQII
+3238 TGYQANARKY
-3251 IDANGSARI
+3251 RLTI
-3260 GNADNKI
+3260 GNDGAAQLVNGDAKI
-3267 EVGTSQDQGADK
+3267 TIGTSQDQGADK
-3279 IIPITVKN
+3279 LIPITVKN

-3297 KRDYDETSR
+3297 KRDYNDVNR
-3306 GLDARFQL
+3306 GLNARFQL
-3314 YRKDGEQEVLLQGL
+3314 YRKNGNQEELLSGL
-3328 VGNTSGANSELL
+3328 VGDTIVNNHELV
-3340 LPNLLPNTYVLKEI
+3340 LPNLLPNTYILKE
-3354 TAPAGNYEAIRPI
+3354 TRVPAGNYEAIQPI
-3367 QFTITEEGVLRIDVN
+3367 QFTITEEGRLQIDVN
-3382 DRGFASVENGGN
+3382 DRGFASVETSGN
-3394 SQELVLLIKNIKKF
+3394 TQELILLIKNIKKF
-3408 RLRIKKQDAT
+3408 HLRIKKQDAT
-3418 NEQTLLDGANFTLY
+3418 NDQTLLDGARFTLY
-3432 RARDHDGG
+3432 RAQGNTGG
-3440 KLEAIASKVTANGLA
+3440 KLEQLATGVTANGLA
-3455 DIDVGPGYFI
+3455 NIDVGPGYFI

-3487 HDGTVLLRNGDNMT
+3487 HDGTVALHNSDDMT
-3501 SLQGADTNRLV
+3501 SLQRADNDRVV

-3517 NTRTTSQ
+3517 NRGKTGQ
-3524 FKLAKRSY
+3524 FKLAKRAYSNSV
-3532 RDSAQRLEATFE
+3532 RRLAAMFE
-3544 LKESGNAQ
+3544 LKEENGAAPV
-3552 ATAVVKR
+3552 ATK
-3559 TTTTGDEVLFDN
+3559 TTVTDGEEIVFEN
-3571 LPVGKSYILKETV
+3571 LRIGQIYQLKETQ
-3584 APDGYQKIEKE
+3584 APEGYQLNTKVYRLRLTDSGQVELL
-3595 IHIDIGADGAITIQD
+3595 DGD
-3610 GGDLVS
+3610 DLLS
-3616 LDNTDPHLIIVKNL
+3616 LDDSNRQLLTAKNL
-3630 RKGEYPKTGGIGII
+3630 KKGEYPKTGGFGVL
-3644 PYIALGGVMM
+3644 PYITLGGGMM

-3669 HIRK
+3669 RIRK

>member
-141 DSLEAS
+141 DSLEAP

-234 ALDTSQ
+234 ASDT
-240 PVSEKSVAETDQ
+240 EQ
-252 PISETSEL
+252 PIPETSES

-275 VIQEEQALAIQTANL
+275 VIQEEPALAIQTANL

-322 ISYNGRTDEQGIL
+322 ISYNGHTDEQGIL

-374 VIHVTNVKKNELEGQ
+374 VIHVTNVKKNELEGR
-389 VGSMLRSARTRRAV
+389 VGSVLRSARRRRAV
-403 TETTTDRTTTI
+403 IETTTNTTTTA
-414 INNPNGTTTTVTRE
+414 INNSNGTTTTVTRE
-428 EEITKDIFDPIR
+428 EEITKYIFDTIR
-440 IEIPGVTRH
+440 IEFPGLTSH

-461 QVTSTGEKKIIWEYI
+461 QVSSTGEKKIIWEYI

-482 NDRYIKQIANTFMVP
+482 NSSNIKQIANTFMTP
-497 VDSGLGAPK
+497 ADSGLGIPK
-506 ITSIIHNQGQTI
+506 IVSIIHHDGQSI
-518 GNPETSRYSDSG
+518 ANPETAQFRHDG
-530 RFDSV
+530 KLNSV
-535 TNQLPI
+535 TNHLPI
-541 QDGTYVYTI
+541 RDGTYVYTI

-563 DYYSDVKVQAPE
+563 DYYSDVKVQAPT
-575 RSRLTQNGQTIVLTR
+575 RTRLTQNGQTVVLNR
-590 EEERNIK
+590 EEERHIK

-602 TLPSDQTTS
+602 TLPSDSLTS

-625 GRYRESNNQVIEWY
+625 GRYRETNNKVIEWY
-639 TSRLNTTDSV
+639 TSRINTTDSP

-668 TVYIYSPADN
+668 TVYIYSPDDN

-762 HKVTM
+762 HKVIM

-779 EKFSGTGSTAT
+779 EKFSGTGSPAT

-810 AQMDWEKLHYVFTNK
+810 AQMNWEKLHYVFTNK

-908 TPVYKSGTNVILA
+908 TPVYKSGTNEILA
-921 RTYHVEDRKLKFVL
+921 RTYHVEDRKIKFVL

-969 GTYLT
+969 GPYLT

-987 LENPINTQ
+987 LENPIDTQ

-1010 GGNFDCSHTVTGDGT
+1010 GGNFDCSHTVTANGT

-1042 FSSVHKQAINQT
+1042 FSTVHKEVFHQT

-1059 WELVYNGERND
+1059 WELVYNGGRKD
-1070 ITGGVG
+1070 ITGGSG
-1076 YDSRKIWDR
+1076 PNARKIWDR
-1085 IHENSSLYDGNVHT
+1085 LHVDSPLYDGNTHT
-1099 SIPRNIEVFVA
+1099 SIPKNIEIFVA

-1116 SYTESE
+1116 SYTRTE
-1122 MVRLSLL
+1122 MVPL
-1129 TTSRSGDQTTYHYGI
+1129 TFKGTSRSGEETTYHYEVKGTD
-1144 NGANMGLAILLKRES
+1144 MGVAVLLKRET
-1159 WYDAQFNYRS
+1159 WNNNEFNYQS
-1169 NYTLEFYHEG
+1169 NYTLEIYHEG
-1179 AGWGRKTIVARIK
+1179 RGFRNKTIVVRLK
-1192 QRKNG
+1192 QRKSSG
-1197 NTTLRNA
+1197 KTSFRNA
-1204 VSLNWNSVVLGGG
+1204 TSVNWNSVVLGGG
-1217 KSPNNFF
+1217 LKPNNFF
-1224 VAGDTVASGGAY
+1224 VGGDTVANGGAY
-1236 PTDWYGFQLKKVDQQ
+1236 PTDWYAFQVKKVDQQ
-1251 KRPLEGAVFTLY
+1251 NRPLEGALFTLY
-1263 DSQQRPYQTIRSNGQ
+1263 DSQGRPHQTARSNQQ
-1278 GILEFTNILGGEYT
+1278 GIIEFTNILGGEYT
-1292 FKEVEAPAGYTLDTT
+1292 FKEVEAPVGYTLDST
-1307 VHRLIIRNSENITID
+1307 VHRVIIRNSENITID
-1322 GKSYTAQA
+1322 GQTYTSQA
-1330 PFEIINKKDAKLS
+1330 PVEIVNKKDAKLS
-1343 LKLKKKDLANTPLK
+1343 LKIKKKDAANNPLK
-1357 GAVFRLRKTD
+1357 GAVFRLRKTSD
-1367 GGQPYDET
+1367 GQSYDET
-1375 LGDAFESD
+1375 LGDTFESD
-1383 EFLFNE
+1383 EFLFNG
-1389 LTVGNYTLE
+1389 LTVGNYSLE

-1406 RGMGQINLTVYEEN
+1406 RGIGQINLTVYEEN

-1431 ANSQTSTPQLTN
+1431 DNSQTSTPQLTN

-1471 AIFELRRIHPTGFT
+1471 AIFELRQIHSTGFT

-1512 WETRAPDG
+1512 WETRAPEG
-1520 YAKPTQAVVQFTVNE
+1520 YAKPTQAVAQFTVNE
-1535 DGTARFTRGSSTIV
+1535 DGTARFIRGGSTIV
-1549 NSPPKFKVKIVKID
+1549 NSLPKFKVKIVKID

-1578 PRFTVTNATGETLNS
+1578 PRFTVTNATGETLNG

-1601 MYTFTNGSGTNS
+1601 SYTFTNGSGANS
-1613 GFEAGTYYL
+1613 GFEPGTYYL
-1622 KEIRAPQG
+1622 KEVRAPQG
-1630 YTRLTNLI
+1630 YIRLTNLI

-1650 SEEFADGIATSATS
+1650 SEEFAEGIATSTTS
-1664 PDTVQINVKNDRLKT
+1664 PDTIQINVKNDQLKT

-1687 GLESLAGLI
+1687 GLETIPALI
-1696 TGNMTFTL
+1696 QGQMTFTL
-1704 SKDNDTSF
+1704 TKDND
-1712 QPVTV
+1712 
-1717 TQAANTDFVFNNLT
+1717 AAAVPAVQTHAATEDFVFNNLT

-1760 GVSLYRTSDQVTPSR
+1760 GVSLYRTSGQVTPSR
-1775 VERASLITSPDL
+1775 VEGASLITSPDL
-1787 SNIQSGPESNAID
+1787 SNVQSGPESNAID
-1800 GSDTTSVTYQ
+1800 GSEATSVTYH

-1820 VGAYLGVDLQSVKRV
+1820 VGAYMGVDLQSVKRV

-1908 ITAQEAE
+1908 IAAQEAE

-1930 QHPFIRMEKRDSET
+1930 QHP
-1944 GAIIQGTATFK
+1944 
-1955 LYKVPED
+1955 
-1962 TTETTL
+1962 
-1968 STAINDN
+1968 
-1975 NLIQTFQLA
+1975 
-1984 NGQTGNETLLIK
+1984 
-1996 ELGKYAL
+1996 
-2003 VETQAP
+2003 
-2009 DGYIGLSQPVL
+2009 
-2020 LEATEA
+2020 
-2026 RQAHSDTK
+2026 
-2034 NKHVTRFAVL
+2034 
-2044 SSRDKVTVDTSSTAN
+2044 
-2059 DNVLK
+2059 
-2064 LQVKNRQK
+2064 
-2072 VYNLKILKRDAQNAQ
+2072 
-2087 QGLTATF
+2087 
-2094 GLFNAD
+2094 
-2100 GTNKIAEG
+2100 
-2108 QTNESDH
+2108 
-2115 SYTFSQLRPGTY
+2115 
-2127 ILKELQTPINYNP
+2127 
-2140 LRDFKIVIANNG
+2140 
-2152 QVSVLDTPTRMVEV
+2152 
-2166 GNTVDT
+2166 
-2172 TISLT
+2172 
-2177 IKNRT
+2177 
-2182 YTPISIQKVD
+2182 
-2192 KRSNETTLTGVRLR
+2192 
-2206 IQAKNGNQMPQFSN
+2206 
-2220 RSWHETNY
+2220 
-2228 QGRVIDTEKALEWN
+2228 
-2242 TSAAG
+2242 
-2247 NAVFQLPQGT
+2247 
-2257 YTISE
+2257 
-2262 LSAPAGYEQLQPFD
+2262 
-2276 ITVAEDGSVQL
+2276 
-2287 AQGTNTEQV
+2287 
-2296 SQGTKDGRINIKL
+2296 
-2309 TNVFKP
+2309 
-2315 KIKITKVD
+2315 
-2323 SREVNR
+2323 
-2329 KLAGARFKL
+2329 
-2338 FGPDENTQIG
+2338 
-2348 QEVTTGTNGE
+2348 
-2358 VTLPGLEPGTYYLQE
+2358 
-2373 SQPPTDYQANSLKYR
+2373 
-2388 IVIAD
+2388 
-2393 NGSAQI
+2393 
-2399 TNADGKIEVGA
+2399 
-2410 SQDQGAD
+2410 
-2417 KIIPI
+2417 
-2422 TVKNERET
+2422 
-2430 YDLKILKRDAQN
+2430 
-2442 AQQGLTA
+2442 
-2449 TFGLFHADGISKI
+2449 
-2462 TEGQTN
+2462 
-2468 ESDHSHTFSQLLP
+2468 
-2481 GTYVLKE
+2481 
-2488 VTPPS
+2488 
-2493 GYIQVDPVRL
+2493 
-2503 EITQAGQLRILSGDT
+2503 
-2518 ELLQVGASSGNTL
+2518 
-2531 QLTVKNDSKKTLRI
+2531 
-2545 SKRIKGL
+2545 
-2552 EDLPNLITGQMTFTL
+2552 
-2567 TKDNDTTAVSVVQT
+2567 
-2581 HAATEDFV
+2581 
-2589 FTNLT
+2589 
-2594 YGSYTLVETAPPAGY
+2594 
-2609 MVEPITYKVS
+2609 
-2619 VSRSG
+2619 
-2624 VSLYKVANAAPIERV
+2624 
-2639 AGATLIKSGDL
+2639 
-2650 SNIQSGQD
+2650 
-2658 GDAID
+2658 
-2663 GSDTTSV
+2663 
-2670 TYKNF
+2670 
-2675 NGQGDNIPAGAYL
+2675 
-2688 GVDLQGVKR
+2688 
-2697 VRHIHYLQG
+2697 
-2706 TQHNP
+2706 
-2711 LDRFNRFTLE
+2711 
-2721 YSIDGRTYFPLSTYT
+2721 
-2736 EHGLVDLNTDI
+2736 
-2747 VARYIRVR
+2747 
-2755 NEDRVEQKWYG
+2755 
-2766 VRELTVSAQEAE
+2766 
-2778 SVSLQGGLAFPI
+2778 
-2790 GNIQH
+2790 
-2795 PEIQIEKQD
+2795 EIQIEKQD
-2804 MNNRIIQQAVTFKLY
+2804 MSNARINQSVTFKLY
-2819 KVPDD
+2819 KVDD
-2824 ATSQTV
+2824 ATTTANAAAAIQES
-2830 TSALTNQNL
+2830 NL

-2846 NGQVRQT
+2846 NGQASQA
-2853 LEAKVLGRY
+2853 LQAKVLGRY

-2876 AGPVLLDLQTLQQP
+2876 AGPVLLDLTTAQET
-2890 HSGRQMKTVTRFNLV
+2890 HSGSQMKTVSRFTLV
-2905 GTNDKVRI
+2905 DSTDKVTI
-2913 DTNTAN
+2913 DTATAN
-2919 VLKFIVKNEP
+2919 VLKIFVKNEL
-2929 LTYHLKILKRDVNN
+2929 LTYNLLIKKRDLANPN
-2943 AATGLDARFE
+2943 TGLDARFE
-2953 LYNENETRPPLGQ
+2953 LYNENETRPPLSQ

-3008 LDGQIRIVEGPQDL
+3008 LDGQITIVEGPQDL
-3022 LASQAVNANNEIELV
+3022 LESQVVNANNEIELV

-3047 IEKVSNLDPTINL
+3047 IEKVSNLDPTSNL

-3105 NDVGNAVFKLPQGT
+3105 NDIGNAVFKLPQGT

-3144 GQVRLADGA
+3144 GQVRLANGA

-3238 TGYQANARKYQII
+3238 AGFQTNGTKYKLII
-3251 IDANGSARI
+3251 ATDGTTTVE
-3260 GNADNKI
+3260 NADDLIAVAPLSDDKVISITLKNK
-3267 EVGTSQDQGADK
+3267 VKTYRLK
-3279 IIPITVKN
+3279 IK
-3287 DRTPFTVKIR
+3287 
-3297 KRDYDETSR
+3297 KRDYDNPTNGVS
-3306 GLDARFQL
+3306 GARFAL
-3314 YRKDGEQEVLLQGL
+3314 YPSEGPNADGSNMVQVLINGSMTAL
-3328 VGNTSGANSELL
+3328 VGNSYSHVDNNTINF
-3340 LPNLLPNTYVLKEI
+3340 PNIPPGEYVLREI
-3354 TAPAGNYEAIRPI
+3354 QAPSGYTKIRD
-3367 QFTITEEGVLRIDVN
+3367 T
-3382 DRGFASVENGGN
+3382 
-3394 SQELVLLIKNIKKF
+3394 
-3408 RLRIKKQDAT
+3408 RLQIGEDGRL
-3418 NEQTLLDGANFTLY
+3418 TLLDADQAFVSVETGQGDTLVMVAKNIRTFNFQIKKVDSTNEATLLDN
-3432 RARDHDGG
+3432 ARFSIYKTDVNWTKGDTALAQGLTSAG
-3440 KLEAIASKVTANGLA
+3440 IYQTNLE
-3455 DIDVGPGYFI
+3455 PGYYI
-3465 LQETQAPTGYV
+3465 LKEDQAPSGYL
-3476 LNDKEYIFQIN
+3476 LNRNEYRFQIN
-3487 HDGTVLLRNGDNMT
+3487 HDGSIYLHNPDATV
-3501 SLQGADTNRLV
+3501 SLAPADTNRLV

-3616 LDNTDPHLIIVKNL
+3616 LDNTDSHLIIVKNL

>member
-73 VQIEEGVDISKG
+73 IQIEEGVDISKG

-225 SIEMVTDSV
+225 SIEVVTDSV
-234 ALDTSQ
+234 ASDT
-240 PVSEKSVAETDQ
+240 EQ
-252 PISETSEL
+252 PIPETSEST
-260 ISDNTQ
+260 SDNTQ

-358 EKQLSVI
+358 EKQLTVI
-365 QLQEGDEEK
+365 QLQESGAEK
-374 VIHVTNVKKNELEGQ
+374 IIHVTNAKKNGLEGRI
-389 VGSMLRSARTRRAV
+389 GSMLRSARTRRAI
-403 TETTTDRTTTI
+403 TETNTDRTTTI
-414 INNPNGTTTTVTRE
+414 INNPNGTTTTVTKE
-428 EEITKDIFDPIR
+428 EEITKYIFDPIR
-440 IEIPGVTRH
+440 LVIPGTSTN
-449 FRQGGDL
+449 FSQNGQL

-461 QVTSTGEKKIIWEYI
+461 KTNNKGEATAIVWEYT

-482 NDRYIKQIANTFMVP
+482 DPSFVKKLVNHFSTSK
-497 VDSGLGAPK
+497 DSGLGEPR
-506 ITSIIHNQGQTI
+506 ITGLTKDGQGLQRQHMQIADDALKST
-518 GNPETSRYSDSG
+518 YSE
-530 RFDSV
+530 
-535 TNQLPI
+535 LPI
-541 QDGTYVYTI
+541 ENGTYTYII
-550 ETPILLPS
+550 ETPITAPRDYYTLLYHSEAKVQPNQTSQFTQGGVTTTIQANEEKRIPTSGFLSLPS
-558 ENYTL
+558 QDWGGPMSKLQADTVYLSNGANVAGDYTAE
-563 DYYSDVKVQAPE
+563 DKIKWVQSNINNSKE
-575 RSRLTQNGQTIVLTR
+575 RSHF
-590 EEERNIK
+590 
-597 SAGSL
+597 
-602 TLPSDQTTS
+602 DF
-611 PYDTPKLSDTIRVN
+611 
-625 GRYRESNNQVIEWY
+625 
-639 TSRLNTTDSV
+639 SV
-649 QTYTFDV
+649 
-656 AEDRASQSAHSK
+656 A
-668 TVYIYSPADN
+668 
-678 GNYSLTST
+678 
-686 RVVDKAQ
+686 
-693 NQITVDNVPAGG
+693 VDNSQRIDRVTVKIYRPTDTGYQEVSEEVVTVQGGRVTARNVPPGG
-705 IAVVETITNVTN
+705 IAVVETETTVTN
-717 EKANHTITGAS
+717 QKVNHTFVGAE
-728 LEALKGDI
+728 LAALKKDL
-736 TIEKKWAQGTEK
+736 TIKKVWLDNAP
-748 TAVTYSITGGSYQN
+748 AVDVNFTVNGGRFNNRTFTLSRG
-762 HKVTM
+762 
-767 QANQSQVVISNV
+767 QSQIVEQNVLTFSTSSNPFKTGKKIFYDVNEV
-779 EKFSGTGSTAT
+779 E
-790 KKRVYYEVTEEVPSG
+790 PSG
-805 YMLST
+805 YSLVAAEQDT
-810 AQMDWEKLHYVFTNK
+810 EELIYTYKNK
-825 KDNSRPVPP
+825 KNTSRPVPTNP
-834 SPSGS
+834 GTCSH
-839 CESYGVTSVEPVNIN
+839 YGITSVNNTDIKYFRLSDGWE
-854 WLTWQR
+854 
-860 NGQRWGGFHGSLK
+860 GFGSPLQMH
-873 FYFKLPAFAR
+873 FRIPANAE
-883 EGDSFTIELPKE
+883 EGDYFEIKIPRELV
-895 LKLDHLA
+895 LKHVA
-902 NPSVEW
+902 NPNTVW
-908 TPVYKSGTNVILA
+908 KQIQANGKHVANV
-921 RTYHVEDRKLKFVL
+921 YHVEQDKLRFVL
-935 TSAAYSVSEYSGW
+935 TADAYSVNDYTGSFFIGDEIRGVTHINGNRVSGNQTYYDGVNPRIEYFFDPSNPRGTKEVRKELQFETYYSGSGMECSKTVTNQTTANYSDGNIFKLSGAVNKW
-948 FQIGSDGSQNLVQIN
+948 MSYTDADEMIWDVVYNSAGGNIWGKSVFYGNSRKFFEHLSETNELYHGNNPNSFIQDIDVYLIEGTAAGGYRQDTMRKLVPTQGLLRGHVQEYRLPGTDVKVHLTGSSQDWAPSKFIGAHNRQFRSKYKIEFYYEGSDNPSIHR
-963 NDTNIR
+963 R
-969 GTYLT
+969 GILAK
-974 GVRPVVPEWYSFD
+974 VRTRKMISP
-987 LENPINTQ
+987 
-995 SNIVNKK
+995 
-1002 LKYKTSYK
+1002 
-1010 GGNFDCSHTVTGDGT
+1010 
-1025 LNATENG
+1025 TENYFFNAVTANGYSGGLNRG
-1032 SHGLQGSLRQ
+1032 S
-1042 FSSVHKQAINQT
+1042 
-1054 ADSVT
+1054 
-1059 WELVYNGERND
+1059 
-1070 ITGGVG
+1070 
-1076 YDSRKIWDR
+1076 
-1085 IHENSSLYDGNVHT
+1085 
-1099 SIPRNIEVFVA
+1099 
-1110 DGNPAA
+1110 
-1116 SYTESE
+1116 
-1122 MVRLSLL
+1122 
-1129 TTSRSGDQTTYHYGI
+1129 
-1144 NGANMGLAILLKRES
+1144 
-1159 WYDAQFNYRS
+1159 
-1169 NYTLEFYHEG
+1169 TLEYYRRE
-1179 AGWGRKTIVARIK
+1179 AD
-1192 QRKNG
+1192 
-1197 NTTLRNA
+1197 TLA
-1204 VSLNWNSVVLGGG
+1204 W
-1217 KSPNNFF
+1217 
-1224 VAGDTVASGGAY
+1224 GGAY
-1236 PTDWYGFQLKKVDQQ
+1236 PVDWYSLKLRKVGNENGQ
-1251 KRPLEGAVFTLY
+1251 KRPLQGAVFVLSR
-1263 DSQQRPYQTIRSNGQ
+1263 DGKIVQRVTSDNQ
-1278 GILEFTNILGGEYT
+1278 GILN
-1292 FKEVEAPAGYTLDTT
+1292 
-1307 VHRLIIRNSENITID
+1307 IRNVYAGTYKLREVLAPVGYALDPTEKEIVIRNADNITID
-1322 GKSYTAQA
+1322 GRPY
-1330 PFEIINKKDAKLS
+1330 DV
-1343 LKLKKKDLANTPLK
+1343 NTPTDIVNTKYISLQIDKYTQGETRRLK
-1357 GAVFRLRKTD
+1357 GAVFRLRSKENGRYGVTLGENASSATFLFTNLAKGTYVLEELTAPAGYKKITPIEIEVYEDAGVLKVRKVTD
-1367 GGQPYDET
+1367 TNHIQSGHVFESNGTFRMNVVNEDINQEFTKVNAERQPLADAIFELRKMKQGGYDVIRRGIATNAAGKFRLNNLQPNSQYEVWETVAPEGYEKPTNAVAKFRVTADGQIEFTENSSTIINRRPDNKKFQFRVVKVDAVTDQPITSQSRIGITDANGSVIGGQVATFTSGGTYTFHNQNQNFVAGTYYIKEFAAPNGYNILPEPIPFTVNNDGTFDTTNPNLLISNKGGNQPIT
-1375 LGDAFESD
+1375 LEIRVKNYKKATLRFTKRIKGIEDVQGAISGNVTFRLTKDNDSSFTAVEKTQSGNSD
-1383 EFLFNE
+1383 FVIENLAPG
-1389 LTVGNYTLE
+1389 TYTLE
-1398 EVRAPTGY
+1398 EV
-1406 RGMGQINLTVYEEN
+1406 
-1420 GTLKLRKQADT
+1420 
-1431 ANSQTSTPQLTN
+1431 TP
-1443 GVVTLDIYNQPL
+1443 
-1455 ELTFT
+1455 
-1460 KQNTQGQPLEN
+1460 
-1471 AIFELRRIHPTGFT
+1471 
-1485 VVRTNLFSKANGQFV
+1485 
-1500 LKGLLPNTTYEL
+1500 
-1512 WETRAPDG
+1512 
-1520 YAKPTQAVVQFTVNE
+1520 
-1535 DGTARFTRGSSTIV
+1535 
-1549 NSPPKFKVKIVKID
+1549 
-1563 AETGQTITEGVNDTA
+1563 
-1578 PRFTVTNATGETLNS
+1578 
-1593 QIANLQNG
+1593 
-1601 MYTFTNGSGTNS
+1601 
-1613 GFEAGTYYL
+1613 
-1622 KEIRAPQG
+1622 PQG
-1630 YTRLTNLI
+1630 YVKEKATYKVEVSN
-1638 PFTIHSDGRVTV
+1638 DG
-1650 SEEFADGIATSATS
+1650 SIKYYK
-1664 PDTVQINVKNDRLKT
+1664 QINQV
-1679 LRISKRIK
+1679 SVIK
-1687 GLESLAGLI
+1687 SEHFNRYINNTTDA
-1696 TGNMTFTL
+1696 NM
-1704 SKDNDTSF
+1704 
-1712 QPVTV
+1712 
-1717 TQAANTDFVFNNLT
+1717 
-1731 YGSYTLVETAPP
+1731 
-1743 AGYMVEP
+1743 
-1750 IVYKVAVSRA
+1750 
-1760 GVSLYRTSDQVTPSR
+1760 
-1775 VERASLITSPDL
+1775 
-1787 SNIQSGPESNAID
+1787 ID
-1800 GSDTTSVTYQ
+1800 GSDTSELIFDTNV
-1810 NFNGQGNNIP
+1810 NGQSNIQA
-1820 VGAYLGVDLQSVKRV
+1820 GSYLGVDLGSTQRV
-1835 RNVFYLQGNQS
+1835 THIRVLQGRAGNHADRMAKAILEYSEDGVTYTVIQNGTS
-1846 NVTDRMNRYTV
+1846 NHFTDRL
-1857 EYSIDGET
+1857 IDLDVA
-1865 YYPIASS
+1865 IN
-1872 ATAERFEQSTDLL
+1872 
-1885 ARYIRVRNEEQV
+1885 ARYVRIRNAELV
-1897 VNKWYAVRELR
+1897 VNKWMAVQEFQVQAD
-1908 ITAQEAE
+1908 AQTI
-1915 SVSLQG
+1915 LYN
-1921 GQAFPIGNI
+1921 QAGPNGKILVGNI
-1930 QHPFIRMEKRDSET
+1930 QNPSIAIVKLNPQNEVVT
-1944 GAIIQGTATFK
+1944 GTNLTARFN
-1955 LYKVPED
+1955 LYKVAND
-1962 TTETTL
+1962 TSYQNVSERIQN
-1968 STAINDN
+1968 SG
-1975 NLIQTFQLA
+1975 LIQEFTWQSGSTTA
-1984 NGQTGNETLLIK
+1984 SLLSAK
-1996 ELGKYAL
+1996 ELGRYAL

-2009 DGYIGLSQPVL
+2009 TGYRRLNNPILLDLFETGQSHDGN
-2020 LEATEA
+2020 
-2026 RQAHSDTK
+2026 R
-2034 NKHVTRFAVL
+2034 NKAVTRF
-2044 SSRDKVTVDTSSTAN
+2044 RKVYDTESDLVIDTTNTVN
-2059 DNVLK
+2059 DNTIKLKVKNYPDRYQLK
-2064 LQVKNRQK
+2064 L
-2072 VYNLKILKRDAQNAQ
+2072 LKRA
-2087 QGLTATF
+2087 L
-2094 GLFNAD
+2094 D
-2100 GTNKIAEG
+2100 GTTGLVARFELYDSQDRKVAEG
-2108 QTNESDH
+2108 RTDREGN
-2115 SYTFSQLRPGTY
+2115 SYLFRDLAPGTY
-2127 ILKELQTPINYNP
+2127 RLRETESPRGYYLHNDIRVTIGERGEASIDSGSTEL
-2140 LRDFKIVIANNG
+2140 VSIAPANSQNTIELTVKNKPYTAFSIEK
-2152 QVSVLDTPTRMVEV
+2152 VSKLAPT
-2166 GNTVDT
+2166 
-2172 TISLT
+2172 
-2177 IKNRT
+2177 
-2182 YTPISIQKVD
+2182 
-2192 KRSNETTLTGVRLR
+2192 TTLMNVKLEIKAKDGVLSP
-2206 IQAKNGNQMPQFSN
+2206 IFSDE
-2220 RSWHETNY
+2220 SWHREHY
-2228 QGRVIDTEKALEWN
+2228 RAEIDTANRALRWW

-2247 NAVFQLPQGT
+2247 NAVFSLPAGT
-2257 YTISE
+2257 YTVTE
-2262 LSAPAGYEQLQPFD
+2262 LEAPAGYERMEPFD
-2276 ITVAEDGSVQL
+2276 ITMSEDGQVVVPTNN
-2287 AQGTNTEQV
+2287 AQVEVGE
-2296 SQGTKDGRINIKL
+2296 KDNRVHIKL

-2358 VTLPGLEPGTYYLQE
+2358 ITLPGLEPGTYYLQE
-2373 SQPPTDYQANSLKYR
+2373 SQPPTDYQANNLKYR

-2399 TNADGKIEVGA
+2399 TNADGKIDVGT
-2410 SQDQGAD
+2410 SQNQGAD

-2442 AQQGLTA
+2442 AQQGLIA
-2449 TFGLFHADGISKI
+2449 TFGLYNADGISKI

-2503 EITQAGQLRILSGDT
+2503 EITQAGQLQILSGDT

-2552 EDLPNLITGQMTFTL
+2552 EDLPSLITGEMTFTL
-2567 TKDNDTTAVSVVQT
+2567 TKDNDTTAVSAVQT

-2594 YGSYTLVETAPPAGY
+2594 YGSYTLVETTPPAGY

-2639 AGATLIKSGDL
+2639 TGATLIKSPDL

-2658 GDAID
+2658 GNAID

-2670 TYKNF
+2670 TYQNF

-2706 TQHNP
+2706 TLHNP

-2766 VRELTVSAQEAE
+2766 VRELRISAQEAV
-2778 SVSLQGGLAFPI
+2778 SVSLQGGQTFPI

-2804 MNNRIIQQAVTFKLY
+2804 MNNSIIQQAVTFKLY

-2830 TSALTNQNL
+2830 TGALTDQNL

-2890 HSGRQMKTVTRFNLV
+2890 HSGRQMKTVSRFTLV

-2953 LYNENETRPPLGQ
+2953 LYNENETRPPLSQ
-2966 GNTTQPGDSLTFR
+2966 GNTTQSGNSLTFR
-2979 NLRPGT
+2979 DLRPGT

-3008 LDGQIRIVEGPQDL
+3008 LDGQITIVEGPQDL

-3074 APLFSND
+3074 APLFSDND
-3081 DWHRQQYRATI
+3081 LHRQQYRATI
-3092 DTANKALKWWTQS
+3092 DTANKSLTWWTQS

-3144 GQVRLADGA
+3144 GQVRLANGA

-3182 VDSRNETRRLANATF
+3182 VDSRDENRRLANATF

-3238 TGYQANARKYQII
+3238 AGFQTNGTKYKLII
-3251 IDANGSARI
+3251 ATDGTTTVE
-3260 GNADNKI
+3260 NADDLIAVAPLSDDKVISITLKNK
-3267 EVGTSQDQGADK
+3267 VKTYRLK
-3279 IIPITVKN
+3279 IK
-3287 DRTPFTVKIR
+3287 
-3297 KRDYDETSR
+3297 KRDYDNPTNGVS
-3306 GLDARFQL
+3306 GARFAL
-3314 YRKDGEQEVLLQGL
+3314 YPSEGPNADGSNMVQVLINGSMTPL
-3328 VGNTSGANSELL
+3328 VGNSYSHFDNTIDF
-3340 LPNLLPNTYVLKEI
+3340 PNIPPGEYVLREI
-3354 TAPAGNYEAIRPI
+3354 QAPSGYTKIRD
-3367 QFTITEEGVLRIDVN
+3367 T
-3382 DRGFASVENGGN
+3382 
-3394 SQELVLLIKNIKKF
+3394 
-3408 RLRIKKQDAT
+3408 RLQIGEDGRL
-3418 NEQTLLDGANFTLY
+3418 TLLDADQALVSVETGQGDTLVMVAKNIRTFNFQVKKIDSANETTLLDN
-3432 RARDHDGG
+3432 ARFSIYKTDVNWTKGDTALAQGLTSAG
-3440 KLEAIASKVTANGLA
+3440 IYQTNLE
-3455 DIDVGPGYFI
+3455 PGYYI
-3465 LQETQAPTGYV
+3465 LKEDQAPSGYL
-3476 LNDKEYIFQIN
+3476 LNQKEYHFQIN
-3487 HDGTVLLRNGDNMT
+3487 HDGSILLHNPDETV
-3501 SLQGADTNRLV
+3501 SLSRADTNRLV

-3532 RDSAQRLEATFE
+3532 RDSDQRLEATFE

-3552 ATAVVKR
+3552 ATAVVKT

-3595 IHIDIGADGAITIQD
+3595 IHIDIGADGTITIRD

-3654 LLALAV
+3654 FVAFAV
-3660 ELGKEKRWK
+3660 ELR
-3669 HIRK
+3669 RKNII

>member
-26 TIFSETVSATTPL
+26 TIFSESVSATTPL

-44 YIEHLKEDGQKLAIK
+44 YLEHLKEDGQKLAIK

-109 LPPGFVKDEDYRE
+109 LPSGFVKDEDYRE

-141 DSLEAS
+141 DSLESS

-189 IKKPL
+189 IKSPL

-217 FEELVKRN
+217 FEELVNRN
-225 SIEMVTDSV
+225 SIEMVTDS
-234 ALDTSQ
+234 AASDI
-240 PVSEKSVAETDQ
+240 EQ
-252 PISETSEL
+252 PIPETSEST
-260 ISDNTQ
+260 SDNTQ
-266 SNPVPEGEE
+266 PNPVPEGEE

-358 EKQLSVI
+358 EKQLTVI
-365 QLQEGDEEK
+365 QLQESGAEK
-374 VIHVTNVKKNELEGQ
+374 IIHVTNAKKNELEGQ
-389 VGSMLRSARTRRAV
+389 IGSMLRSARTRRAV
-403 TETTTDRTTTI
+403 TETNTDSTTTI
-414 INNPNGTTTTVTRE
+414 INNPNGTTTTITKE

-563 DYYSDVKVQAPE
+563 DYYSDVKVQAPT
-575 RSRLTQNGQTIVLTR
+575 RTRLTQNGQTVVLNQ
-590 EEERNIK
+590 EEERHIK

-611 PYDTPKLSDTIRVN
+611 PYDTPKLSDSIRVN
-625 GRYRESNNQVIEWY
+625 GRYRDSNNKVIEWY
-639 TSRLNTTDSV
+639 TSRINTTDSP
-649 QTYTFDV
+649 QTYTFEV

-974 GVRPVVPEWYSFD
+974 GVRPEVPVWYSFD
-987 LENPINTQ
+987 PENPINTQ

-1002 LKYKTSYK
+1002 LKYQTSYK

-1042 FSSVHKQAINQT
+1042 FSTVHKEVFHQT

-1059 WELVYNGERND
+1059 WELVYNGGRKD
-1070 ITGGVG
+1070 ITGGSG
-1076 YDSRKIWDR
+1076 PNARKIWDR
-1085 IHENSSLYDGNVHT
+1085 LHVDSPLYDGNTHT
-1099 SIPRNIEVFVA
+1099 SIPKNIEIFVA

-1116 SYTESE
+1116 SYTRSE
-1122 MVRLSLL
+1122 MVPL
-1129 TTSRSGDQTTYHYGI
+1129 TFKGTSRSGEETTYHYEVKGTDM
-1144 NGANMGLAILLKRES
+1144 GAAVLLKRET
-1159 WYDAQFNYRS
+1159 WNNNEFNYQS
-1169 NYTLEFYHEG
+1169 NYTLEIYHEG
-1179 AGWGRKTIVARIK
+1179 SGFRNKTIVVRLK
-1192 QRKNG
+1192 QRKSSG
-1197 NTTLRNA
+1197 KTSFRNA
-1204 VSLNWNSVVLGGG
+1204 TSVNWNSVVLGGG
-1217 KSPNNFF
+1217 LQPNNFF
-1224 VAGDTVASGGAY
+1224 VGGDTVANGGAY
-1236 PTDWYGFQLKKVDQQ
+1236 PTDWYAFQVKKVDQQ
-1251 KRPLEGAVFTLY
+1251 NRPLEGAVFTLY
-1263 DSQQRPYQTIRSNGQ
+1263 DSQDRPHQTARSNQQ
-1278 GILEFTNILGGEYT
+1278 GIIEFTNILGGEYT
-1292 FKEVEAPAGYTLDTT
+1292 FKEVEAPVGYTLDST
-1307 VHRLIIRNSENITID
+1307 VHRVTIRNSENITID
-1322 GKSYTAQA
+1322 GQTYTPQA
-1330 PFEIINKKDAKLS
+1330 PLEIVNKKDAKLS
-1343 LKLKKKDLANTPLK
+1343 LKIKKKDAANNPLK
-1357 GAVFRLRKTD
+1357 GAVFRLRKTSD
-1367 GGQPYDET
+1367 GQSYDET
-1375 LGDAFESD
+1375 LGNTFESD

-1460 KQNTQGQPLEN
+1460 KQNAQGQPLEN
-1471 AIFELRRIHPTGFT
+1471 AIFELRQIHQTGFT

-1535 DGTARFTRGSSTIV
+1535 DGTARFTRGGSTIV

-1578 PRFTVTNATGETLNS
+1578 PRFTVTNATGETLNG

-1601 MYTFTNGSGTNS
+1601 MFTFTNGSGANS

-1664 PDTVQINVKNDRLKT
+1664 PDTVQIKVKNDRLKT

-1687 GLESLAGLI
+1687 GLETIPALI
-1696 TGNMTFTL
+1696 QGQMTFTL
-1704 SKDNDTSF
+1704 TKDND
-1712 QPVTV
+1712 
-1717 TQAANTDFVFNNLT
+1717 AAAVPAVQTHAATEDFVFNNLT

-1800 GSDTTSVTYQ
+1800 GSETTSVTYY
-1810 NFNGQGNNIP
+1810 NFNGQGNTIP

-2044 SSRDKVTVDTSSTAN
+2044 SSSDKVTVDTSSTAN

-2108 QTNESDH
+2108 QTNENDH

-2127 ILKELQTPINYNP
+2127 TLKELQTPINYNP

-2192 KRSNETTLTGVRLR
+2192 KRSNETTLIGVRLR

-2287 AQGTNTEQV
+2287 AQGTNPEQV
-2296 SQGTKDGRINIKL
+2296 SQGQKDGRINIKL

-2323 SREVNR
+2323 SRDANR

-2348 QEVTTGTNGE
+2348 QEVTTDTNGE
-2358 VTLPGLEPGTYYLQE
+2358 ITLPGLEPGTYYLQE

-2422 TVKNERET
+2422 TVKNERKT

-2442 AQQGLTA
+2442 AQQGLIA
-2449 TFGLFHADGISKI
+2449 TFGLYNADGISKI

-2488 VTPPS
+2488 ETPPS
-2493 GYIQVDPVRL
+2493 GYIQVEPVRL
-2503 EITQAGQLRILSGDT
+2503 EITQAGQLQILSGDT

-2552 EDLPNLITGQMTFTL
+2552 EDLPSLITGEMTFTL
-2567 TKDNDTTAVSVVQT
+2567 TKDNDTTAVSAVQT

-2589 FTNLT
+2589 FNNLT

-2609 MVEPITYKVS
+2609 MVEPIVYKVA
-2619 VSRSG
+2619 VSRAG
-2624 VSLYKVANAAPIERV
+2624 VSLYRTSDQVTPSRV
-2639 AGATLIKSGDL
+2639 EGASLITSPDL
-2650 SNIQSGQD
+2650 SNIQSGPESN
-2658 GDAID
+2658 AID

-2670 TYKNF
+2670 TYHNF

-2697 VRHIHYLQG
+2697 VRHIRYYQG
-2706 TQHNP
+2706 TQRNAY
-2711 LDRFNRFTLE
+2711 DRFNRFTLE

-2736 EHGLVDLNTDI
+2736 ESGLVNLNTDI

-2755 NEDRVEQKWYG
+2755 NEDRVEQRWYA
-2766 VRELTVSAQEAE
+2766 VRELTVSAQATETVNAL
-2778 SVSLQGGLAFPI
+2778 SAGQYPI

-2795 PEIQIEKQD
+2795 PQIQVEKRD
-2804 MNNRIIQQAVTFKLY
+2804 MSNARINQSVTFKLY
-2819 KVPDD
+2819 KVDD
-2824 ATSQTV
+2824 ATTTANAAAAIQES
-2830 TSALTNQNL
+2830 NL

-2846 NGQVRQT
+2846 NGQASQT

-2876 AGPVLLDLQTLQQP
+2876 AGPVLLDLQTLQQS
-2890 HSGRQMKTVTRFNLV
+2890 HSGSQMKTVTRFNLV

-2929 LTYHLKILKRDVNN
+2929 LTYRLKILKRDVNN

-2953 LYNENETRPPLGQ
+2953 LYDATGTTVIER
-2966 GNTTQPGDSLTFR
+2966 GNTSQDGFSLTFP
-2979 NLRPGT
+2979 NLSPNS
-2985 YVLKEVTAPT
+2985 YVLKETVAPAN
-2995 GYNPIQKIKLTIS
+2995 YNPIAPIHLTI
-3008 LDGQIRIVEGPQDL
+3008 DQTGQLTIQSGPSDL
-3022 LASQAVNANNEIELV
+3022 IAIQSADDSHLIQLTI
-3037 VKNRPFTDFS
+3037 KNRPFTPIS
-3047 IEKVSNLDPTINL
+3047 IQKVDKRSNETTLT
-3060 AGVQLQIK
+3060 GVRLRIQ
-3068 AKNNGP
+3068 AKNGNQMP
-3074 APLFSND
+3074 QFSERN
-3081 DWHRQQYRATI
+3081 WHVTNYQGRVI
-3092 DTANKALKWWTQS
+3092 DTEKALEWTSS
-3105 NDVGNAVFKLPQGT
+3105 NAGNAVLRLPQGT
-3119 YTISELAAPA
+3119 YTISELSAPA
-3129 GYELLQ
+3129 GYEQLQ
-3135 PFDIIVGED
+3135 PFDITVAED
-3144 GQVRLADGA
+3144 GSVQLAQGTNPEQVSQGQKDGR
-3153 PTNAEINTKDNR
+3153 INI
-3165 LNLKLT
+3165 KLT
-3171 NIFKPK
+3171 NVFKPK
-3177 LKIIK
+3177 IKITK
-3182 VDSRNETRRLANATF
+3182 VDSRDANRKLAGARF
-3197 KLFGGD
+3197 KLFGPNEN
-3203 GRTQVGSDLVTGATG
+3203 TQIGQEVTTGSNG
-3218 EIETPALTPGT
+3218 EITLPGLEPGT
-3229 YYLQETQSP
+3229 YYLQESQPP
-3238 TGYQANARKYQII
+3238 TGYQANARKYQIVI
-3251 IDANGSARI
+3251 ADNGSARI
-3260 GNADNKI
+3260 NNPDAKI
-3267 EVGTSQDQGADK
+3267 EIGTSQDQGADK

-3297 KRDYDETSR
+3297 KRDYDDTSR

-3314 YRKDGEQEVLLQGL
+3314 YRKDGDQEVLLQGL

-3367 QFTITEEGVLRIDVN
+3367 QFTITEEGRLQIDVN

-3394 SQELVLLIKNIKKF
+3394 SQELILLIKNIKKF

-3418 NEQTLLDGANFTLY
+3418 NEQTLLDGARFTLY
-3432 RARDHDGG
+3432 RAQGNTGG
-3440 KLEAIASKVTANGLA
+3440 KLEQLATGVTANGLA

-3476 LNDKEYIFQIN
+3476 LNGKEYIFQIN

-3501 SLQGADTNRLV
+3501 SLQGADSDRVV

-3517 NTRTTSQ
+3517 NRRKTGQ
-3524 FKLAKRSY
+3524 FKLAKRAYS
-3532 RDSAQRLEATFE
+3532 DSDRRLAAVFE
-3544 LKESGNAQ
+3544 LKEENG
-3552 ATAVVKR
+3552 ATPVATK
-3559 TTTTGDEVLFDN
+3559 TTATDGEEIVFDN
-3571 LPVGKSYILKETV
+3571 LRIGQIYQLKETQ
-3584 APDGYQKIEKE
+3584 APEGYQLNTKVYRLRLTDSGQVELL
-3595 IHIDIGADGAITIQD
+3595 DGD
-3610 GGDLVS
+3610 DLLS
-3616 LDNTDPHLIIVKNL
+3616 LDDSNRQLLTAKNL
-3630 RKGEYPKTGGIGII
+3630 KKGEYPKTGGFGVL
-3644 PYIALGGVMM
+3644 PYITLGGVMM

>member
-1 MKKVRYFF
+1 MKKVRYFL

-26 TIFSETVSATTPL
+26 TIFSESVSATTPQN
-39 TIRTK
+39 IRTK

-129 PEQEVAPTVATQ
+129 PEQEVAPTTATS
-141 DSLEAS
+141 DPLAEP

-234 ALDTSQ
+234 ASDT
-240 PVSEKSVAETDQ
+240 EQ
-252 PISETSEL
+252 PIPETSEST
-260 ISDNTQ
+260 SDNTQ

-358 EKQLSVI
+358 EKQLTAI
-365 QLQEGDEEK
+365 QLQESGAEK
-374 VIHVTNVKKNELEGQ
+374 IIHVTNAKKNGLEGRI
-389 VGSMLRSARTRRAV
+389 GSMLRSARTRRAI
-403 TETTTDRTTTI
+403 TETNTDRTTTI
-414 INNPNGTTTTVTRE
+414 INNPNGTTTTVTKE

-656 AEDRASQSAHSK
+656 AEDKNTQAVHSK
-668 TVYIYSPADN
+668 IVYVYEPTEG
-678 GNYSLTST
+678 GNYRLKST
-686 RVVDKAQ
+686 QTVDKTQ
-693 NQITVDNVPAGG
+693 SQITVNDVPVGG

-736 TIEKKWAQGTEK
+736 TIHKKWATGTEK
-748 TAVTYSITGGSYQN
+748 TAVTFSVNGGSYNN
-762 HKVTM
+762 HKVTL
-767 QANQSQVVISNV
+767 QANQTQVTVPNV

-790 KKRVYYEVTEEVPSG
+790 KTRIYYEVTEDVPGG
-805 YMLST
+805 YALST
-810 AQMDWEKLHYVFTNK
+810 AQMDWKNLQYVFTNK
-825 KDNSRPVPP
+825 KDTSQPVTPTPP
-834 SPSGS
+834 GS
-839 CESYGVTSVEPVNIN
+839 CESYGVTRVEPVNIN
-854 WLTWQR
+854 WLIWER
-860 NGQRWGGFHGSLK
+860 NGNRWGGFHGSLK
-873 FYFKLPAFAR
+873 FYFKLPAFAK
-883 EGDSFTIELPKE
+883 EGDSFTIELPRE
-895 LKLDHLA
+895 LKLEHLA

-908 TPVYKSGTNVILA
+908 TPVYKSGTNQILA
-921 RTYHVEDRKLKFVL
+921 RTYHVEDRKIKFVL

-948 FQIGSDGSQNLVQIN
+948 FEIGSDQSSGLVQIN
-963 NDTNIR
+963 NDRNVAGR
-969 GTYLT
+969 KYLT
-974 GVRPVVPEWYSFD
+974 GVRPEVPVWYSFD
-987 LENPINTQ
+987 PENPINTQ

-1002 LKYKTSYK
+1002 LKYQTSYK
-1010 GGNFDCSHTVTGDGT
+1010 GGNFDCSHTVIGDGT

-1032 SHGLQGSLRQ
+1032 SGGLQGSLRQ

-1263 DSQQRPYQTIRSNGQ
+1263 DSQQRPYQTIRSNEQ

-1307 VHRLIIRNSENITID
+1307 VHRLNIRNSENITID

-1367 GGQPYDET
+1367 GDQPYDET

-1460 KQNTQGQPLEN
+1460 KQNTQGEPLEN

-1520 YAKPTQAVVQFTVNE
+1520 YAKPTQAVAQFTVNE

-1578 PRFTVTNATGETLNS
+1578 PRFTVTNATGDTLNG

-1601 MYTFTNGSGTNS
+1601 MFTFTNGSGANS

-1687 GLESLAGLI
+1687 GLEDLPSLI
-1696 TGNMTFTL
+1696 TGQMTFTL
-1704 SKDNDTSF
+1704 TKDNDATAASAV
-1712 QPVTV
+1712 QTH
-1717 TQAANTDFVFNNLT
+1717 AANTDFVFTNLT

-1750 IVYKVAVSRA
+1750 IIYKVAVSRA

-1775 VERASLITSPDL
+1775 VEGTSLITSPDL

-1800 GSDTTSVTYQ
+1800 GSETTSVTYH
-1810 NFNGQGNNIP
+1810 NFNGQGNTIP

-1835 RNVFYLQGNQS
+1835 RNIFYLQGNQN

-1872 ATAERFEQSTDLL
+1872 ATTERFEQSTDLL

-1908 ITAQEAE
+1908 ISAQEAE

-2044 SSRDKVTVDTSSTAN
+2044 SSSDKVTVDTSSTAN

-2108 QTNESDH
+2108 QTNENDH

-2127 ILKELQTPINYNP
+2127 TLKELQTPINYNP

-2206 IQAKNGNQMPQFSN
+2206 IQAKNGNQMPQFSDRN
-2220 RSWHETNY
+2220 WHVTNY
-2228 QGRVIDTEKALEWN
+2228 QGRVIDTEKALEW
-2242 TSAAG
+2242 TSSTVG
-2247 NAVFQLPQGT
+2247 NAVFLLPQGT

-2262 LSAPAGYEQLQPFD
+2262 LSAPAGYEQLQSFD

-2287 AQGTNTEQV
+2287 AQGTNPEQV

-2338 FGPDENTQIG
+2338 FGPDGNTQIG
-2348 QEVTTGTNGE
+2348 QEVTTDSNGE
-2358 VTLPGLEPGTYYLQE
+2358 ITLPGLEPGTYYLQE
-2373 SQPPTDYQANSLKYR
+2373 SQPPTDYQANARKYQ
-2388 IVIAD
+2388 IIIDA
-2393 NGSAQI
+2393 NGSARI
-2399 TNADGKIEVGA
+2399 GNADNKIEVGT

-2422 TVKNERET
+2422 TVKNEPLT
-2430 YDLKILKRDAQN
+2430 YNLKILKRDAQN
-2442 AQQGLTA
+2442 AQQGLIA
-2449 TFGLFHADGISKI
+2449 TFGLYNADGTSNIA
-2462 TEGQTN
+2462 EGQTN
-2468 ESDHSHTFSQLLP
+2468 PSDYSYTFSQLLP

-2503 EITQAGQLRILSGDT
+2503 EITQAGQLQILSGDRS
-2518 ELLQVGASSGNTL
+2518 LLEVGASSGNTL
-2531 QLTVKNDSKKTLRI
+2531 ELTVKNDSKKTLRI

-2552 EDLPNLITGQMTFTL
+2552 ESLAGLITGNMTFTL
-2567 TKDNDTTAVSVVQT
+2567 SKDNDTSFQPVTVTQ
-2581 HAATEDFV
+2581 AANTDFV
-2589 FTNLT
+2589 FNNLT

-2609 MVEPITYKVS
+2609 MAEPITYKVS

-2624 VSLYKVANAAPIERV
+2624 VSLYKVANAAPSERV

-2658 GDAID
+2658 GNAID
-2663 GSDTTSV
+2663 GNDTTAV
-2670 TYKNF
+2670 TYSNF
-2675 NGQGDNIPAGAYL
+2675 NGQGNNIPAGAYL

-2697 VRHIHYLQG
+2697 VRRIHYLQG
-2706 TQHNP
+2706 NQNNP

-2736 EHGLVDLNTDI
+2736 ANGLVDLDTDI

-2755 NEDRVEQKWYG
+2755 NEDRVEQKWYA
-2766 VRELTVSAQEAE
+2766 VRELTVSAQATETVGAL
-2778 SVSLQGGLAFPI
+2778 STGQYPI

-2795 PEIQIEKQD
+2795 PQIQVEKRD
-2804 MNNRIIQQAVTFKLY
+2804 MSNARINQSVTFKLY
-2819 KVPDD
+2819 KVDD
-2824 ATSQTV
+2824 ATTTANAAAAIQES
-2830 TSALTNQNL
+2830 NL

-2846 NGQVRQT
+2846 NGQVSQA
-2853 LEAKVLGRY
+2853 LQAKVQGRY

-2876 AGPVLLDLQTLQQP
+2876 AGPVLLDLTTAQET
-2890 HSGRQMKTVTRFNLV
+2890 HSGSQMKTVSRFTLV
-2905 GTNDKVRI
+2905 DSTDKVTI
-2913 DTNTAN
+2913 DTATAN
-2919 VLKFIVKNEP
+2919 VLKIFVKNEL
-2929 LTYHLKILKRDVNN
+2929 LTYNLLIKKRDLANPN
-2943 AATGLDARFE
+2943 TGLNARFE
-2953 LYNENETRPPLGQ
+2953 LYNENESTKLDQ
-2966 GNTTQPGDSLTFR
+2966 GNTTQTGNSLTFR

-3022 LASQAVNANNEIELV
+3022 LESQAVNANNEIELV

-3047 IEKVSNLDPTINL
+3047 IEKVSNLTPTINL

-3074 APLFSND
+3074 APLFSD
-3081 DWHRQQYRATI
+3081 DDLHRQRYQAAI
-3092 DTANKALKWWTQS
+3092 DTANKSLTWWTQS

-3119 YTISELAAPA
+3119 YTISELVAPA

-3135 PFDIIVGED
+3135 PFDIIVGEN

-3229 YYLQETQSP
+3229 YYLQESQPP

-3382 DRGFASVENGGN
+3382 DRGFASVENGGS

-3432 RARDHDGG
+3432 RARDHNGG

-3501 SLQGADTNRLV
+3501 SLQGADSNRVV

-3584 APDGYQKIEKE
+3584 APEGYQKIEKE

-3616 LDNTDPHLIIVKNL
+3616 LDNTDSHLIIVKNL

>member
-1 MKKVRYFF
+1 MKRISHFL

-16 LCLDIIRLPI
+16 LCLDIFQAPLILL
-26 TIFSETVSATTPL
+26 SETVSETTPL
-39 TIRTK
+39 TIQSK
-44 YIEHLKEDGQKLAIK
+44 YIEHLKEDEQKLTVK
-59 LDTSQKQLDRLDVI
+59 LDTSQRKLDRLDVI
-73 VQIEEGVDISKG
+73 IQVQEGVDLSNGLTLVLQKG
-85 LSLVVQNELELESQL
+85 LELESQL
-100 DEQGVPKEK
+100 DDQQVLREN
-109 LPPGFVKDEDYRE
+109 LPFGFVKDENYRE
-122 EDVPKEF
+122 EDVVN
-129 PEQEVAPTVATQ
+129 EQATEKVAETTATA
-141 DSLEAS
+141 DPLDVPM
-147 LPVYGLGYYS
+147 PVYGQQYYS
-157 IKIKPEPERHIEW
+157 LKLTPDSQRQLEW
-170 KVDEEKPERRYEE
+170 KIDSEKPDRLYEE
-183 ILLRLK
+183 IHLRLV
-189 IKKPL
+189 IKEPL
-194 QTGQFMAVLSSD
+194 YTGQFMAVLTSE
-206 YKTIL
+206 YKTFL
-211 TEDWKT
+211 TEKWGNFETLIKKNSEVPEVQEEVQKGVHEEAQEDST
-217 FEELVKRN
+217 LPLQPEIVEELEEQVGGKQADKSLDIEEGTSDSP
-225 SIEMVTDSV
+225 SI
-234 ALDTSQ
+234 SQ
-240 PVSEKSVAETDQ
+240 EVPSEE
-252 PISETSEL
+252 P
-260 ISDNTQ
+260 
-266 SNPVPEGEE
+266 
-275 VIQEEQALAIQTANL
+275 IQEETNSAGRIANL
-290 RLVLREHEE
+290 RIVLREYEE
-299 GVLQPSKPI
+299 GILHPTRPI
-308 AGAEFIITSVENPE
+308 AGAEFTITSVENPE
-322 ISYNGRTDEQGIL
+322 MTYKGRTDEQGL
-335 DWKDLPLGEY
+335 LEWKDLPVGEY

-358 EKQLSVI
+358 EKQLPVI
-365 QLQEGDEEK
+365 QLQESDEEK
-374 VIHVTNVKKNELEGQ
+374 VIHVTNAKKNELEGQ

-403 TETTTDRTTTI
+403 TETTSNSTTTV

-428 EEITKDIFDPIR
+428 EEITKYIFDTIR

-482 NDRYIKQIANTFMVP
+482 SDRYIKQIANTFMAP
-497 VDSGLGAPK
+497 VDSGLGTPK
-506 ITSIIHNQGQTI
+506 ITSIVYNQGQSI
-518 GNPETSRYSDSG
+518 ENPETSRYSDSG
-530 RFDSV
+530 RFNSV

-563 DYYSDVKVQAPE
+563 DYYSDVKVQAPIC
-575 RSRLTQNGQTIVLTR
+575 SRLTQNGKTIVLTR

-602 TLPSDQTTS
+602 TLPSDPATS

-625 GRYRESNNQVIEWY
+625 GRYRESSNNVIEWY

-649 QTYTFDV
+649 QTFTFDV
-656 AEDRASQSAHSK
+656 AEDKSTQAVHSK
-668 TVYIYSPADN
+668 IVYVYEPTDG
-678 GNYSLTST
+678 GNYRLKST
-686 RVVDKAQ
+686 QTVDKTQ
-693 NQITVDNVPAGG
+693 SQITVNDVPVGG

-736 TIEKKWAQGTEK
+736 TIQKKWATGTEK
-748 TAVTYSITGGSYQN
+748 TAVTFSINGGSYRN
-762 HKVTM
+762 HKVTL
-767 QANQSQVVISNV
+767 QANQTQVTVPNV

-790 KKRVYYEVTEEVPSG
+790 KTRIYYEVTEDVPVG
-805 YMLST
+805 YALST
-810 AQMDWEKLHYVFTNK
+810 AQMDWKNLQYVFTNK
-825 KDNSRPVPP
+825 KDTSQPITPT
-834 SPSGS
+834 PSGS
-839 CESYGVTSVEPVNIN
+839 CESYGVTRVEPVNIN
-854 WLTWQR
+854 WLIWER
-860 NGQRWGGFHGSLK
+860 NGNRWGGFHGSLK
-873 FYFKLPAFAR
+873 FYFKLPAFAK
-883 EGDSFTIELPKE
+883 EGDSFTIELPRE
-895 LKLDHLA
+895 LKLEHLA

-908 TPVYKSGTNVILA
+908 TPVYKSGTNEILA

-935 TSAAYSVSEYSGW
+935 TSAAYSVTEYSGW
-948 FQIGSDGSQNLVQIN
+948 FEIGSDQSSGLVQIN
-963 NDTNIR
+963 NDRNVAGR
-969 GTYLT
+969 KYLT
-974 GVRPVVPEWYSFD
+974 GVRPEVPVWYSFD
-987 LENPINTQ
+987 PENPINTQ

-1002 LKYKTSYK
+1002 LKYQTSYK
-1010 GGNFDCSHTVTGDGT
+1010 GGNFDCSHTVIGDGT

-1032 SHGLQGSLRQ
+1032 SGGLQGSLRQ

-1307 VHRLIIRNSENITID
+1307 VHRLNIRNSENITID

-1367 GGQPYDET
+1367 GDQPYDET

-1520 YAKPTQAVVQFTVNE
+1520 YAKPTQAVAQFTVNE

-1578 PRFTVTNATGETLNS
+1578 PRFTVTNATGDTLNG

-1601 MYTFTNGSGTNS
+1601 MFTFTNGSGANS

-1687 GLESLAGLI
+1687 GLENLPSLI
-1696 TGNMTFTL
+1696 TGQMTFTL
-1704 SKDNDTSF
+1704 TKDNDANAVPAVQTH
-1712 QPVTV
+1712 
-1717 TQAANTDFVFNNLT
+1717 AANTDFVFNNLT

-1775 VERASLITSPDL
+1775 VEGTSLITSPDL

-1800 GSDTTSVTYQ
+1800 GSETTSVTYQ
-1810 NFNGQGNNIP
+1810 NFNGQGNTIP

-1835 RNVFYLQGNQS
+1835 RNVFYLQGRQG

-1930 QHPFIRMEKRDSET
+1930 QHPEIQIEKQDMNNR
-1944 GAIIQGTATFK
+1944 IIQQAVTFK
-1955 LYKVPED
+1955 LYKVPD
-1962 TTETTL
+1962 DATSQTVTSALT
-1968 STAINDN
+1968 DQ
-1975 NLIQTFQLA
+1975 NLVQTFTLT
-1984 NGQTGNETLLIK
+1984 NGQVRQTLEAKVI
-1996 ELGKYAL
+1996 GRYAL
-2003 VETQAP
+2003 VEGAP
-2009 DGYIGLSQPVL
+2009 PTGYRGLASPVL
-2020 LEATEA
+2020 LDLQTL
-2026 RQAHSDTK
+2026 QQSHSGSQMKT
-2034 NKHVTRFAVL
+2034 VTRFNLVGTN
-2044 SSRDKVTVDTSSTAN
+2044 DKVRIDTNTA
-2059 DNVLK
+2059 NVLK
-2064 LQVKNRQK
+2064 FIVKNEPLTYR
-2072 VYNLKILKRDAQNAQ
+2072 LKILKRDVNNATT
-2087 QGLTATF
+2087 GLDARFELYDAT
-2094 GLFNAD
+2094 GTTVIERGNTSQD
-2100 GTNKIAEG
+2100 GF
-2108 QTNESDH
+2108 SL
-2115 SYTFSQLRPGTY
+2115 TFPNLSPNRY
-2127 ILKELQTPINYNP
+2127 VLKETVAPANYNS
-2140 LRDFKIVIANNG
+2140 IAPIHLTIDQAG
-2152 QVSVLDTPTRMVEV
+2152 QL
-2166 GNTVDT
+2166 
-2172 TISLT
+2172 TIQSGPSDLIAIQSADDSHLIQLT
-2177 IKNRT
+2177 IKNRPF
-2182 YTPISIQKVD
+2182 TPVSIQKVD
-2192 KRSNETTLTGVRLR
+2192 KRNNETTLTGVRLR
-2206 IQAKNGNQMPQFSN
+2206 IQAKNGNQMPQFSDRN
-2220 RSWHETNY
+2220 WHVTNY
-2228 QGRVIDTEKALEWN
+2228 QGRVIDTEKALEW
-2242 TSAAG
+2242 TSSTAG

-2276 ITVAEDGSVQL
+2276 ITVAEDGSIQL
-2287 AQGTNTEQV
+2287 AQGTNPEQV
-2296 SQGTKDGRINIKL
+2296 SQGRKDGRINIKL

-2323 SREVNR
+2323 SRDANR

-2338 FGPDENTQIG
+2338 FGPNENTQIG
-2348 QEVTTGTNGE
+2348 QEVTTDINGE
-2358 VTLPGLEPGTYYLQE
+2358 ITLPGLEPGTYYLQE
-2373 SQPPTDYQANSLKYR
+2373 SQPPTGYQANSRKYQ

-2393 NGSAQI
+2393 NGSARI
-2399 TNADGKIEVGA
+2399 NN
-2410 SQDQGAD
+2410 
-2417 KIIPI
+2417 P
-2422 TVKNERET
+2422 
-2430 YDLKILKRDAQN
+2430 DA
-2442 AQQGLTA
+2442 
-2449 TFGLFHADGISKI
+2449 
-2462 TEGQTN
+2462 
-2468 ESDHSHTFSQLLP
+2468 
-2481 GTYVLKE
+2481 
-2488 VTPPS
+2488 
-2493 GYIQVDPVRL
+2493 
-2503 EITQAGQLRILSGDT
+2503 
-2518 ELLQVGASSGNTL
+2518 
-2531 QLTVKNDSKKTLRI
+2531 
-2545 SKRIKGL
+2545 
-2552 EDLPNLITGQMTFTL
+2552 
-2567 TKDNDTTAVSVVQT
+2567 
-2581 HAATEDFV
+2581 
-2589 FTNLT
+2589 
-2594 YGSYTLVETAPPAGY
+2594 
-2609 MVEPITYKVS
+2609 
-2619 VSRSG
+2619 
-2624 VSLYKVANAAPIERV
+2624 
-2639 AGATLIKSGDL
+2639 
-2650 SNIQSGQD
+2650 
-2658 GDAID
+2658 
-2663 GSDTTSV
+2663 
-2670 TYKNF
+2670 
-2675 NGQGDNIPAGAYL
+2675 
-2688 GVDLQGVKR
+2688 
-2697 VRHIHYLQG
+2697 
-2706 TQHNP
+2706 
-2711 LDRFNRFTLE
+2711 
-2721 YSIDGRTYFPLSTYT
+2721 
-2736 EHGLVDLNTDI
+2736 
-2747 VARYIRVR
+2747 
-2755 NEDRVEQKWYG
+2755 
-2766 VRELTVSAQEAE
+2766 
-2778 SVSLQGGLAFPI
+2778 
-2790 GNIQH
+2790 
-2795 PEIQIEKQD
+2795 
-2804 MNNRIIQQAVTFKLY
+2804 
-2819 KVPDD
+2819 
-2824 ATSQTV
+2824 
-2830 TSALTNQNL
+2830 
-2839 VQTFTLT
+2839 
-2846 NGQVRQT
+2846 
-2853 LEAKVLGRY
+2853 
-2862 ALVEVAPPTGYRAL
+2862 
-2876 AGPVLLDLQTLQQP
+2876 
-2890 HSGRQMKTVTRFNLV
+2890 
-2905 GTNDKVRI
+2905 
-2913 DTNTAN
+2913 
-2919 VLKFIVKNEP
+2919 
-2929 LTYHLKILKRDVNN
+2929 
-2943 AATGLDARFE
+2943 
-2953 LYNENETRPPLGQ
+2953 
-2966 GNTTQPGDSLTFR
+2966 
-2979 NLRPGT
+2979 
-2985 YVLKEVTAPT
+2985 
-2995 GYNPIQKIKLTIS
+2995 
-3008 LDGQIRIVEGPQDL
+3008 
-3022 LASQAVNANNEIELV
+3022 
-3037 VKNRPFTDFS
+3037 
-3047 IEKVSNLDPTINL
+3047 
-3060 AGVQLQIK
+3060 
-3068 AKNNGP
+3068 
-3074 APLFSND
+3074 
-3081 DWHRQQYRATI
+3081 
-3092 DTANKALKWWTQS
+3092 
-3105 NDVGNAVFKLPQGT
+3105 
-3119 YTISELAAPA
+3119 
-3129 GYELLQ
+3129 
-3135 PFDIIVGED
+3135 
-3144 GQVRLADGA
+3144 
-3153 PTNAEINTKDNR
+3153 
-3165 LNLKLT
+3165 
-3171 NIFKPK
+3171 
-3177 LKIIK
+3177 
-3182 VDSRNETRRLANATF
+3182 
-3197 KLFGGD
+3197 
-3203 GRTQVGSDLVTGATG
+3203 
-3218 EIETPALTPGT
+3218 
-3229 YYLQETQSP
+3229 
-3238 TGYQANARKYQII
+3238 
-3251 IDANGSARI
+3251 
-3260 GNADNKI
+3260 KI

-3297 KRDYDETSR
+3297 KRDYDDTSR

-3314 YRKDGEQEVLLQGL
+3314 YRKDGDQEVLLPGL

-3367 QFTITEEGVLRIDVN
+3367 QFTITEEGRLQIDVN

-3418 NEQTLLDGANFTLY
+3418 NGQTLLDGANFALY
-3432 RARDHDGG
+3432 RARDHNGG

-3476 LNDKEYIFQIN
+3476 LNNKEYIFQIN
-3487 HDGTVLLRNGDNMT
+3487 HNGTVLLRNGDDMT
-3501 SLQGADTNRLV
+3501 SLQGADSNRVV

-3517 NTRTTSQ
+3517 NQRKIGQ
-3524 FKLAKRSY
+3524 FKLTKRAYS
-3532 RDSAQRLEATFE
+3532 DSDRRLAAVFE
-3544 LKESGNAQ
+3544 LKEENG
-3552 ATAVVKR
+3552 ATPVATKTTKTEGEEVV
-3559 TTTTGDEVLFDN
+3559 FDN
-3571 LPVGKSYILKETV
+3571 LRVGQIYQLKETQ
-3584 APDGYQKIEKE
+3584 APEGYQLNTKVYRLRLTDSGQVELL
-3595 IHIDIGADGAITIQD
+3595 DGD
-3610 GGDLVS
+3610 DLLS
-3616 LDNTDPHLIIVKNL
+3616 LDDSNRQLLTAKNL
-3630 RKGEYPKTGGIGII
+3630 KKGEYPKTGGFGVL
-3644 PYIALGGVMM
+3644 PYITLGGGMM

-3660 ELGKEKRWK
+3660 ELGKGKKCNRIHK
-3669 HIRK
+3669 

>member
-1 MKKVRYFF
+1 MKKVRYFL

-26 TIFSETVSATTPL
+26 TIFSESVSATTPL

-85 LSLVVQNELELESQL
+85 LSLVFQNELELESQL
-100 DEQGVPKEK
+100 DEQGFPKEK

-141 DSLEAS
+141 DPLEAP

-157 IKIKPEPERHIEW
+157 IKIKPGPERHIEW

-234 ALDTSQ
+234 ASDI
-240 PVSEKSVAETDQ
+240 EQ
-252 PISETSEL
+252 PIPETSEST
-260 ISDNTQ
+260 SDNTQ

-308 AGAEFIITSVENPE
+308 AGAEFSISSVENPE

-358 EKQLSVI
+358 EKQLPVI
-365 QLQEGDEEK
+365 QLQESGAEK
-374 VIHVTNVKKNELEGQ
+374 IIHVTNAKKNGLEGRI
-389 VGSMLRSARTRRAV
+389 GSMLRSARTRRAI
-403 TETTTDRTTTI
+403 TETNTDRTTTI

-625 GRYRESNNQVIEWY
+625 GRYRESNNKVIEWY

-656 AEDRASQSAHSK
+656 AEDKNTQAVHSK
-668 TVYIYSPADN
+668 IVYVYEPTEG
-678 GNYSLTST
+678 GNYRLKST
-686 RVVDKAQ
+686 QTVDKTQ
-693 NQITVDNVPAGG
+693 NQITVNDVPAGG

-1042 FSSVHKQAINQT
+1042 FSTVHKEVFHQT

-1059 WELVYNGERND
+1059 WELVYNGGRKD
-1070 ITGGVG
+1070 ITGGSG
-1076 YDSRKIWDR
+1076 PNARKIWDR
-1085 IHENSSLYDGNVHT
+1085 LHVDSPLYDGNTHT
-1099 SIPRNIEVFVA
+1099 SIPKNIEIFAA

-1116 SYTESE
+1116 SYTRSE
-1122 MVRLSLL
+1122 MVPL
-1129 TTSRSGDQTTYHYGI
+1129 TFKGTSRSGEETTYHYEVKGTD
-1144 NGANMGLAILLKRES
+1144 MGVAVLLKRET
-1159 WYDAQFNYRS
+1159 WNNNEFNYQS
-1169 NYTLEFYHEG
+1169 NYTLEIYHEG
-1179 AGWGRKTIVARIK
+1179 SGFRNKTIVVRLK
-1192 QRKNG
+1192 QRKSSG
-1197 NTTLRNA
+1197 KTSFRNA
-1204 VSLNWNSVVLGGG
+1204 TSVNWNSVVLGGG
-1217 KSPNNFF
+1217 LQPNNFF
-1224 VAGDTVASGGAY
+1224 VGGDTVANGGAY
-1236 PTDWYGFQLKKVDQQ
+1236 PTDWYAFQVKKVDQQ
-1251 KRPLEGAVFTLY
+1251 NRPLEGAVFTLY
-1263 DSQQRPYQTIRSNGQ
+1263 DSQDRPHQTARSNQQ
-1278 GILEFTNILGGEYT
+1278 GIIEFTNILGGEYT
-1292 FKEVEAPAGYTLDTT
+1292 FKEVEAPVGYTLDST
-1307 VHRLIIRNSENITID
+1307 VHRVTIRNSENITID
-1322 GKSYTAQA
+1322 GQTYTPQA
-1330 PFEIINKKDAKLS
+1330 PLEIVNKKDAKLS
-1343 LKLKKKDLANTPLK
+1343 LKIKKKDAANNPLK

-1375 LGDAFESD
+1375 LGDTFESD

-1389 LTVGNYTLE
+1389 LTAGNYTLE

-1420 GTLKLRKQADT
+1420 GTLKLRKQADA
-1431 ANSQTSTPQLTN
+1431 ANSQTSTPQLNN

-1471 AIFELRRIHPTGFT
+1471 AIFELRQIHSTGFT

-1535 DGTARFTRGSSTIV
+1535 DGAAHFTRGSSTIV

-1563 AETGQTITEGVNDTA
+1563 AETGQPITEGVNDTA
-1578 PRFTVTNATGETLNS
+1578 PCFTVTNATGDTLNG

-1601 MYTFTNGSGTNS
+1601 MYTFTNGSGANS

-1650 SEEFADGIATSATS
+1650 SEEFADGVATSATS
-1664 PDTVQINVKNDRLKT
+1664 PDTVQIKVKNDRLKT

-1687 GLESLAGLI
+1687 GLEDLPSLI
-1696 TGNMTFTL
+1696 TGQMTFTL
-1704 SKDNDTSF
+1704 SKDNDVSF

-1775 VERASLITSPDL
+1775 VEGVSLITSPDL

-1800 GSDTTSVTYQ
+1800 GSETTSVTYH
-1810 NFNGQGNNIP
+1810 NFNGQGNTIP

-1835 RNVFYLQGNQS
+1835 RNIFYLQGNQN

-1872 ATAERFEQSTDLL
+1872 ATTERFEQSTDLL

-1908 ITAQEAE
+1908 ISAQEAE

-1930 QHPFIRMEKRDSET
+1930 QHPEIQIEKQDMNNR
-1944 GAIIQGTATFK
+1944 IIQQAVTFR
-1955 LYKVPED
+1955 LYKVPD
-1962 TTETTL
+1962 DATSQTVTGALT
-1968 STAINDN
+1968 DQ
-1975 NLIQTFQLA
+1975 NLVQTFTLT
-1984 NGQTGNETLLIK
+1984 NGQVRQTLEAK
-1996 ELGKYAL
+1996 VHGRYAL
-2003 VETQAP
+2003 VEGAP
-2009 DGYIGLSQPVL
+2009 PTGYRGLASPILLDLQTLQQPHSGSQMK
-2020 LEATEA
+2020 T
-2026 RQAHSDTK
+2026 
-2034 NKHVTRFAVL
+2034 VTRFNLVGTN
-2044 SSRDKVTVDTSSTAN
+2044 DKVRIDTNTA
-2059 DNVLK
+2059 NVLK
-2064 LQVKNRQK
+2064 FIVKNEPLT
-2072 VYNLKILKRDAQNAQ
+2072 YHLKILKRDVNNAAT
-2087 QGLTATF
+2087 GLDARFELYDAT
-2094 GLFNAD
+2094 GTTVIERGNTSQD
-2100 GTNKIAEG
+2100 GFSLTFPNLSP
-2108 QTNESDH
+2108 N
-2115 SYTFSQLRPGTY
+2115 SYV
-2127 ILKELQTPINYNP
+2127 LKETVAPANYNP
-2140 LRDFKIVIANNG
+2140 IAPIHLTIDQTG
-2152 QVSVLDTPTRMVEV
+2152 QL
-2166 GNTVDT
+2166 
-2172 TISLT
+2172 TIQSGPSDLIAIQSADDSHLIQLT
-2177 IKNRT
+2177 IKNRPF
-2182 YTPISIQKVD
+2182 TPISIQKVD

-2206 IQAKNGNQMPQFSN
+2206 IQAKNGNQMPQFGDRN
-2220 RSWHETNY
+2220 WHETHY
-2228 QGRVIDTEKALEWN
+2228 HGRVIDSEKALEWDSSN
-2242 TSAAG
+2242 AG

-2262 LSAPAGYEQLQPFD
+2262 ISAPAGYERLQPFD
-2276 ITVAEDGSVQL
+2276 IIVAEDGSVQL

-2296 SQGTKDGRINIKL
+2296 SQGQKDGRINIKL
-2309 TNVFKP
+2309 TNIFKP

-2358 VTLPGLEPGTYYLQE
+2358 ITLPALTPGTYYLQE
-2373 SQPPTDYQANSLKYR
+2373 SQPPTGYQANARKYQ
-2388 IVIAD
+2388 IIIDA

-2399 TNADGKIEVGA
+2399 TNADGKIEVGT

-2442 AQQGLTA
+2442 AQQGLIA
-2449 TFGLFHADGISKI
+2449 TFGLYNADGISKI

-2552 EDLPNLITGQMTFTL
+2552 EDLPSLITGQMTFTL
-2567 TKDNDTTAVSVVQT
+2567 TKDNDATAISAVQT

-2624 VSLYKVANAAPIERV
+2624 VSLYKVANAAPSERV
-2639 AGATLIKSGDL
+2639 AGATLIKSLDL

-2670 TYKNF
+2670 TYQNF

-2736 EHGLVDLNTDI
+2736 TYGLVDLNTDI

-2766 VRELTVSAQEAE
+2766 VRELTVSAQATETVNAL
-2778 SVSLQGGLAFPI
+2778 SAGQYPI

-2804 MNNRIIQQAVTFKLY
+2804 MNNRTIQQAVTFKLY

-2830 TSALTNQNL
+2830 TGALTDQNL

-2846 NGQVRQT
+2846 NGQASQA
-2853 LEAKVLGRY
+2853 LQAKVLGRY

-2876 AGPVLLDLQTLQQP
+2876 AGPVLLDLQTLQRP
-2890 HSGRQMKTVTRFNLV
+2890 HSGNQMKTVSRFTLV

-2913 DTNTAN
+2913 DTTTEN
-2919 VLKFIVKNEP
+2919 VLKIFVKNEL
-2929 LTYHLKILKRDVNN
+2929 LTYNLLIKKRDLANPN
-2943 AATGLDARFE
+2943 TGLDARFE

-2966 GNTTQPGDSLTFR
+2966 GHTTETGNSLTFR
-2979 NLRPGT
+2979 NLQPGT

-3022 LASQAVNANNEIELV
+3022 LESQAVNANNEIELV
-3037 VKNRPFTDFS
+3037 VKNRPFTPIS
-3047 IEKVSNLDPTINL
+3047 IQKVDKRSNETTLT
-3060 AGVQLQIK
+3060 GVRLRIQ
-3068 AKNNGP
+3068 AKNGNQMP
-3074 APLFSND
+3074 QFSD
-3081 DWHRQQYRATI
+3081 RSWHETHYQGRVI
-3092 DTANKALKWWTQS
+3092 DTEKALEWTS
-3105 NDVGNAVFKLPQGT
+3105 STDGNAVFQLPQGT
-3119 YTISELAAPA
+3119 YTISELSAPA
-3129 GYELLQ
+3129 GYERLQ
-3135 PFDIIVGED
+3135 AFDITVAED
-3144 GQVRLADGA
+3144 GSVQLAQGTNPEQVSQGQKDGR
-3153 PTNAEINTKDNR
+3153 INI
-3165 LNLKLT
+3165 KLT
-3171 NIFKPK
+3171 NVFKPK
-3177 LKIIK
+3177 IKITK
-3182 VDSRNETRRLANATF
+3182 VDSRDANRKLAGARF
-3197 KLFGGD
+3197 KLFGPNEN
-3203 GRTQVGSDLVTGATG
+3203 TQIGQEVTTDSNG
-3218 EIETPALTPGT
+3218 EITLPGLEPGT
-3229 YYLQETQSP
+3229 YYLQESQPP

-3251 IDANGSARI
+3251 IDANGLARI

-3367 QFTITEEGVLRIDVN
+3367 QFTITEEGRLQIDVN

-3432 RARDHDGG
+3432 RARDHNGG

-3476 LNDKEYIFQIN
+3476 LNGKEYIFQIN
-3487 HDGTVLLRNGDNMT
+3487 HDGTVLLRNGDDKT
-3501 SLQGADTNRLV
+3501 SLQGADSNRVV

-3532 RDSAQRLEATFE
+3532 RNPAQRLEATFE

-3616 LDNTDPHLIIVKNL
+3616 LDNTDSHLIIVKNL

-3660 ELGKEKRWK
+3660 ELGEKRWK

>member
-141 DSLEAS
+141 DSLESS

-234 ALDTSQ
+234 ASDT
-240 PVSEKSVAETDQ
+240 EQ
-252 PISETSEL
+252 PIPETSEST
-260 ISDNTQ
+260 SDNTQ

-358 EKQLSVI
+358 EKRLTVI
-365 QLQEGDEEK
+365 QLQESGAEK
-374 VIHVTNVKKNELEGQ
+374 IIHVTNAKKNGLEGRI
-389 VGSMLRSARTRRAV
+389 GSMLRSARTRRAI
-403 TETTTDRTTTI
+403 TETNTDRATTI

-625 GRYRESNNQVIEWY
+625 GRYRESNNKVIEWY

-656 AEDRASQSAHSK
+656 AEDKNTQTVHSK
-668 TVYIYSPADN
+668 IVYVYEPTEG
-678 GNYSLTST
+678 GNYRRKST
-686 RVVDKAQ
+686 QTVDKTQ
-693 NQITVDNVPAGG
+693 SQITVNDVPAGG

-736 TIEKKWAQGTEK
+736 TIQKKWATGTEK
-748 TAVTYSITGGSYQN
+748 TAVTFSVNGGSYRN
-762 HKVTM
+762 HKVTL
-767 QANQSQVVISNV
+767 QANQTQVTVPNV

-790 KKRVYYEVTEEVPSG
+790 KTRIYYEVTEDVPGG
-805 YMLST
+805 YALST
-810 AQMDWEKLHYVFTNK
+810 AQMDWKNLQYVFTNK
-825 KDNSRPVPP
+825 KDTSNPVTPTPP
-834 SPSGS
+834 GS

-908 TPVYKSGTNVILA
+908 TPVYKSGTNEILA
-921 RTYHVEDRKLKFVL
+921 RTYHVEDRKIKFVL

-969 GTYLT
+969 GPYLT

-987 LENPINTQ
+987 LENPIDTQ

-1010 GGNFDCSHTVTGDGT
+1010 GGNFDCSHTVTANGT

-1042 FSSVHKQAINQT
+1042 FSTVHKEVFHQT

-1059 WELVYNGERND
+1059 WELVYNGGRKD
-1070 ITGGVG
+1070 ITGGSG
-1076 YDSRKIWDR
+1076 PNARKIWDR
-1085 IHENSSLYDGNVHT
+1085 LHVDSPLYDGNTHT
-1099 SIPRNIEVFVA
+1099 SIPKNIEIFVA

-1116 SYTESE
+1116 SYTRSE
-1122 MVRLSLL
+1122 MVPL
-1129 TTSRSGDQTTYHYGI
+1129 TFKGTSRSGEETTYHYEVKGTD
-1144 NGANMGLAILLKRES
+1144 MGVAVLLKRET
-1159 WYDAQFNYRS
+1159 WNNNEFNYQS
-1169 NYTLEFYHEG
+1169 NYTLEIYHEG
-1179 AGWGRKTIVARIK
+1179 SGFRNKTIVVRLK
-1192 QRKNG
+1192 QRKSSG
-1197 NTTLRNA
+1197 KTSFRNA
-1204 VSLNWNSVVLGGG
+1204 TSVNWNSVVLGGG
-1217 KSPNNFF
+1217 LQPNNFF
-1224 VAGDTVASGGAY
+1224 VGGDTVANGGAY
-1236 PTDWYGFQLKKVDQQ
+1236 PTDWYAFRLKKVDQQ
-1251 KRPLEGAVFTLY
+1251 NRPLEGAVFTLY
-1263 DSQQRPYQTIRSNGQ
+1263 DSKQRPYQTIRSNEQ

-1307 VHRLIIRNSENITID
+1307 VHRLIIRNSDNITID
-1322 GKSYTAQA
+1322 GQSYTAQA

-1375 LGDAFESD
+1375 LGDTFASD

-1460 KQNTQGQPLEN
+1460 KQNTQGEPLEN
-1471 AIFELRRIHPTGFT
+1471 AIFELRQIHQTGFT

-1520 YAKPTQAVVQFTVNE
+1520 YAKPTQAVAQFTVNE

-1578 PRFTVTNATGETLNS
+1578 PRFTVTNATGDTLNG

-1601 MYTFTNGSGTNS
+1601 MFTFTNGSGANS

-1664 PDTVQINVKNDRLKT
+1664 PDTVQIKVKNDRLKT

-1687 GLESLAGLI
+1687 GLETIPALI
-1696 TGNMTFTL
+1696 QGQMTFTL
-1704 SKDNDTSF
+1704 TKDND
-1712 QPVTV
+1712 
-1717 TQAANTDFVFNNLT
+1717 AAAVPAVQTHAATEDFVFNNLT

-1800 GSDTTSVTYQ
+1800 GSETTSVTYY
-1810 NFNGQGNNIP
+1810 NFNGQGNTIP

-1865 YYPIASS
+1865 YYPITSS

-1968 STAINDN
+1968 STAINNN

-2044 SSRDKVTVDTSSTAN
+2044 SSSDKVTVDTSSTAN

-2100 GTNKIAEG
+2100 GTSKIAEG
-2108 QTNESDH
+2108 QTNENDH

-2127 ILKELQTPINYNP
+2127 TLKELQTPINYNP

-2206 IQAKNGNQMPQFSN
+2206 IQAKNGNQMPQFSDRN
-2220 RSWHETNY
+2220 WHVTNY
-2228 QGRVIDTEKALEWN
+2228 QGRVIDTEKALEW
-2242 TSAAG
+2242 TSSTAG

-2287 AQGTNTEQV
+2287 AQGTNPEQV
-2296 SQGTKDGRINIKL
+2296 SQGQKDGRINIKL

-2323 SREVNR
+2323 SRDTNR

-2338 FGPDENTQIG
+2338 FGPNENTQIG
-2348 QEVTTGTNGE
+2348 QEVTTDSNGE
-2358 VTLPGLEPGTYYLQE
+2358 ITLPGLEPGTYYLQE
-2373 SQPPTDYQANSLKYR
+2373 SQPPTGYQANARKYQLT
-2388 IVIAD
+2388 IGNDGATQLV
-2393 NGSAQI
+2393 NGDA
-2399 TNADGKIEVGA
+2399 KIEIA
-2410 SQDQGAD
+2410 TSQDQGAD

-2442 AQQGLTA
+2442 AQQGLIA
-2449 TFGLFHADGISKI
+2449 TFGLYNADGISKI

-2468 ESDHSHTFSQLLP
+2468 PSDHSYTFSQLLP

-2488 VTPPS
+2488 ETPPS

-2518 ELLQVGASSGNTL
+2518 ELLQIGASSGNTL

-2552 EDLPNLITGQMTFTL
+2552 EDLPSLITGEMTFTL
-2567 TKDNDTTAVSVVQT
+2567 TKDNDTTAVSAVQT

-2639 AGATLIKSGDL
+2639 TGATLFKSGDL

-2670 TYKNF
+2670 TYQNF

-2697 VRHIHYLQG
+2697 VRHIRYYQG
-2706 TQHNP
+2706 TQRNAY
-2711 LDRFNRFTLE
+2711 DRFNRFTLE

-2736 EHGLVDLNTDI
+2736 ESGLVNLNTDI

-2755 NEDRVEQKWYG
+2755 NEDRVEQRWYG

-2778 SVSLQGGLAFPI
+2778 SVSLQGGQTFPI

-2804 MNNRIIQQAVTFKLY
+2804 MNNSIIQQAVTFKLY

-2830 TSALTNQNL
+2830 TSALTDQNL

-2853 LEAKVLGRY
+2853 LEAKVIGRY
-2862 ALVEVAPPTGYRAL
+2862 ALVEGAPPTGYRGL
-2876 AGPVLLDLQTLQQP
+2876 ASPVLLDLQTLQQS
-2890 HSGRQMKTVTRFNLV
+2890 HSGSQMKTVTRFNLV

-2929 LTYHLKILKRDVNN
+2929 LTYRLKILKRDVNN

-2953 LYNENETRPPLGQ
+2953 LYDATGTNVIER
-2966 GNTTQPGDSLTFR
+2966 GNTSQDGFSLTFP
-2979 NLRPGT
+2979 NLSPNR
-2985 YVLKEVTAPT
+2985 YVLKETEAPAN
-2995 GYNPIQKIKLTIS
+2995 YNSIAPIHLTI
-3008 LDGQIRIVEGPQDL
+3008 DQAGQLTIQSGPSDL
-3022 LASQAVNANNEIELV
+3022 IAIQSADDSHLIQLTI
-3037 VKNRPFTDFS
+3037 KNRPFTPIS
-3047 IEKVSNLDPTINL
+3047 IQKVDKRSNETTLT
-3060 AGVQLQIK
+3060 GVRLRIQ
-3068 AKNNGP
+3068 AKNGNQMP
-3074 APLFSND
+3074 QFSDRN
-3081 DWHRQQYRATI
+3081 WHVTNYQGRVI
-3092 DTANKALKWWTQS
+3092 DTEKALEWTS
-3105 NDVGNAVFKLPQGT
+3105 STAGNAVFQLPQGT
-3119 YTISELAAPA
+3119 YTISELSAPA
-3129 GYELLQ
+3129 GYEQLQ
-3135 PFDIIVGED
+3135 PFDITVAED
-3144 GQVRLADGA
+3144 GSVQLAQGTNTEQVSQGRKDGR
-3153 PTNAEINTKDNR
+3153 INI
-3165 LNLKLT
+3165 KLT
-3171 NIFKPK
+3171 NVFKPK
-3177 LKIIK
+3177 IKITK
-3182 VDSRNETRRLANATF
+3182 VDSRDANRKLAGARF
-3197 KLFGGD
+3197 KLFGPNEN
-3203 GRTQVGSDLVTGATG
+3203 TQIGQEVTTGSNG
-3218 EIETPALTPGT
+3218 EITLPGLEPGT
-3229 YYLQETQSP
+3229 YYLQESQPP
-3238 TGYQANARKYQII
+3238 TGYQANARKYQIVI
-3251 IDANGSARI
+3251 ADNGSAQI
-3260 GNADNKI
+3260 TNADNKI
-3267 EVGTSQDQGADK
+3267 EVGTSQDQVADK

-3297 KRDYDETSR
+3297 KRDYNDANR
-3306 GLDARFQL
+3306 GLNARFQL
-3314 YRKDGEQEVLLQGL
+3314 YRKNGNQEELLSGL
-3328 VGNTSGANSELL
+3328 VGDTIAPNHELV
-3340 LPNLLPNTYVLKEI
+3340 LPNLLPGTYILKEI
-3354 TAPAGNYEAIRPI
+3354 RVPAGNYEAIQPI
-3367 QFTITEEGVLRIDVN
+3367 QFTITEEGRLQIDVN
-3382 DRGFASVENGGN
+3382 DRDFVSVETSGN
-3394 SQELVLLIKNIKKF
+3394 TQELILLIKNIKKF
-3408 RLRIKKQDAT
+3408 SLRIKKQDAT
-3418 NEQTLLDGANFTLY
+3418 NEQTLLDGARFTLY
-3432 RARDHDGG
+3432 RAQGNTGG
-3440 KLEAIASKVTANGLA
+3440 KLEQLATGVTANGLA
-3455 DIDVGPGYFI
+3455 DMDVGPGYFI

-3487 HDGTVLLRNGDNMT
+3487 HDGTVLLRNGDDMT
-3501 SLQGADTNRLV
+3501 SLQGADNNRVV

-3517 NTRTTSQ
+3517 NRRKTGQ
-3524 FKLAKRSY
+3524 FKLAKRAYS
-3532 RDSAQRLEATFE
+3532 DSDRRLAAVFE
-3544 LKESGNAQ
+3544 LKEENG
-3552 ATAVVKR
+3552 ATPVATK
-3559 TTTTGDEVLFDN
+3559 TTATDGEEIVFEN
-3571 LPVGKSYILKETV
+3571 LRIGQIYQLKETQ
-3584 APDGYQKIEKE
+3584 APEGYQLNTKVYRLRLTDSGQVELL
-3595 IHIDIGADGAITIQD
+3595 DGD
-3610 GGDLVS
+3610 DLLS
-3616 LDNTDPHLIIVKNL
+3616 LDDSNRQLLTAKNL
-3630 RKGEYPKTGGIGII
+3630 KKGEYPKTGGFGVL
-3644 PYIALGGVMM
+3644 PYITLGGGMM

-3669 HIRK
+3669 RIRK